1 MKITNIYKKTAA
13 LIFLMVAALWPV
25 AEAWGQVT
33 GDKYR
38 IKLNP
43 DVANIKARTE
53 DNQPAG
59 DYENEGKTYYI
70 NAAFDGDINT
80 WWMSSQSG
88 KNINIYIPFTSIQ
101 TIQSLHF
108 LRAGRE
114 SRREKIVEVYKLPSA
129 GTINWDDPI
138 NANWELV
145 ATFDN
150 TANLNSR
157 DYDYY
162 LKNPIE
168 TQYLRLRLVNQGD
181 TEPLVVN
188 EITIYDSSNK
198 YSSQRINHKPAKWHN
213 LREGGNTNESTGDTF
228 SEKEEMFDLKDNPL
242 IVASNLDPIQATHT
256 MIDTIYMHKGTSITL
271 TLPDYLNSNF
281 SIKSYQR
288 WYSFRTGKTFETRY
302 HEDNPE
308 KVWDLL
314 TPTDLGDD
322 VYRLENGYVENPLKA
337 GNPAYKMDFYFPT
350 DDQFKEWFNIDEEIP
365 GIDNNWYVVACDVS
379 TYKDYTS
386 DETKLEEPTLSHRIL
401 YYICAVENENN
412 WYPKALKNQQSSS
425 SDTYLEEYEITMP
438 ATRIPNHTNE
448 LVALSKDARSYVL
461 PDGTV
466 NSGSLTVTIEEN
478 TNTAGISLTSSAT
491 STTASNSVNLTG
503 SNRCIFFRYPSDG
516 GNNDGTYSVTQ
527 PDDGS
532 IPTATILVKSGNYRI
547 ARYKL
552 KFVEESRLLSQS
564 MVNEIDNPTGQTDNA
579 SWRKLTYRTPDAL
592 ANSDMYELLTEL
604 NFDYNNNF
612 TGLDQY
618 RPAEYYPFPM
628 AWSYSSYGFYD
639 GSKATYHAGNQNC
652 AQWGYYSIT
661 SNYVE
666 CQDGGWGKSFAEP
679 VPLKNSEGNESTYHL
694 YVDASDRAGVIAR
707 LPFRENLCP
716 GSELFVSAWVKNAR
730 ENNNTD
736 NAAILF
742 TIWGIEES
750 GNRVPLYRY
759 QTGQIPSTY
768 IPETVVLSGFASGKN
783 EWMHVYFSFIDDSEI
798 DFDSYEVQLDNN
810 SASTQGGDMY
820 VDDIRVYMARPRASI
835 KQKRIECDKRT
846 MVNFRINWDQLYSRL
861 GGDFVDD
868 EIDGIDFC
876 MLDTLKYREVIPYAE
891 RASATQDEIKEAI
904 QASAV
909 WIGNNTEDASN
920 YYNQQYGT
928 LYYKWNFNANTPYDD
943 SDGDCLAADN
953 NIAGEGETAKYA
965 FYRLTE
971 NDENYLA
978 VDIQAELVPTRTYW
992 LLIQDHGGTV
1002 LTQENFAS
1010 CFGNPDDNCAMRSKL
1025 SVEGQ
1030 NLVKING
1037 EVVTDENLQNYCIGQ
1052 SFEFSVD
1059 MRAFDDSGDEVEE
1072 DASNIYF
1079 DWFFGSK
1086 EEFEEKQANYGNVSL
1101 EEALDAFRYYY
1112 HDKGDLTGVT
1122 EQGDLT
1128 ETHISLIQ
1136 HYLEQNP
1143 DGEGLNSQLVLYRKT
1158 LEIRLLEDGLKLAV
1172 IPINPEPD
1180 DEQIFCFNPSF
1191 LELGANG
1198 KAPQVQPGFEYVD
1211 YQDAN
1216 GVTNDAYNPA
1226 MRIGLKQIK
1235 ASESENN
1242 TITVN
1247 LRNAKFAYGDSDT
1260 NKPANYK
1267 PEHLGLMD
1275 EDGDDNATSKGYIY
1289 LVGSDDPA
1297 YADLFGED
1305 MHQYVIGTVES
1316 LYAKPSPDTPD
1327 DNKMTIKF
1335 NLTDPMEA
1343 GGSDAFDPKEGY
1355 SYTMHIHVEEKTNG
1369 GTSITSSCYGNMNLV
1384 MKVVPEYLEWSG
1396 TKTSDNWH
1404 DDALWKRIPSD
1415 RINKAKE
1422 ESSDYFTDG
1431 SNKTEKAYVPM
1442 LFTKVIMPKD
1452 SKVELYKAGFEG
1464 DFTKN
1469 MEWKTERP
1477 GHINPPAI
1485 VNIEDGQPI
1494 YYDMMVYSRK
1504 GDNTDMATKPFRV
1517 SLLDEIH
1524 FEPGAEMMHAEYLLY
1539 NKAWVDYQLDKGRWY
1554 TLASPLKAVV
1564 AGDFYTDSDDGKEK
1578 QEYFTDITFIGN
1590 DLYNDN
1596 LLNNRFKPSV
1606 YQRMWKGEST
1616 EVPLYTTNA
1625 TTKKN
1630 VAISG
1635 NWSALT
1641 NDVAEKYEPGTGF
1654 SLKVQD
1660 VTGNNATFRL
1670 PKADKE
1676 YYYYSP
1682 DGTDPDED
1690 DKVDNISKDNAHR
1703 LQSDEIYK
1711 RDANSTVG
1719 SIDVKGFKV
1728 SLDESADGKY
1738 YLVGNPFMAHLDMAK
1753 FFDET
1758 NGNGSVLEKKYWLV
1772 TNGNQT
1778 AAVGTGDGSWVTVDG
1793 SSTPKVAPLQSFFV
1807 QKKTGVSN
1815 NDIIFTQD
1823 MQVLG
1828 DGGTNDGLR
1837 SANALT
1843 ITATTTDGRTSRAA
1857 VAYDMAAS
1865 ADYEASEDA
1874 ELFLD
1879 SNLGDVPMVYTV
1891 AGTMATSINRTSELY
1906 NIPLGVYGNKQEMV
1920 TLSFGGLNQFSSA
1933 TLYDAQEQT
1942 ETPLHEGKTVSVPA
1956 GTSGR
1961 YFLRAGTPTGNEVIA
1976 RNAFLVYSVGGGKV
1990 MVTSSNTPLKDI
2002 RVYTMGG
2009 AQVRSIQ
2016 ASGMQQEIYLNRGI
2030 YLITVSDQDGLQETR
2045 KVLVR

>member
-1 MKITNIYKKTAA
+1 MYKKTAA
-13 LIFLMVAALWPV
+13 LFFLMVAVLWPV
-25 AEAWGQVT
+25 ADAWGQVT
-33 GDKYR
+33 GDKYER
-38 IKLNP
+38 VKKYYATVDDGSTDKLQN
-43 DVANIKARTE
+43 V
-53 DNQPAG
+53 
-59 DYENEGKTYYI
+59 
-70 NAAFDGDINT
+70 FDGDEPDT
-80 WWMSSQSG
+80 WWNAV
-88 KNINIYIPFTSIQ
+88 K
-101 TIQSLHF
+101 
-108 LRAGRE
+108 
-114 SRREKIVEVYKLPSA
+114 A
-129 GTINWDDPI
+129 GTREIIVDFNEEKELAIIKYHGGGNGQEMALRPLQVKVYFSLDGSSWDDVY
-138 NANWELV
+138 N
-145 ATFDN
+145 F
-150 TANLNSR
+150 
-157 DYDYY
+157 
-162 LKNPIE
+162 
-168 TQYLRLRLVNQGD
+168 
-181 TEPLVVN
+181 N
-188 EITIYDSSNK
+188 EIDRKVMNQTLSIPVERRKKARYFKLVLVPGKKNDGSDESLALNEMWFYDSDNK
-198 YSSQRINHKPAKWHN
+198 EIKIKEPENYPIGTIKHKPAKWYDIRDN
-213 LREGGNTNESTGDTF
+213 IGMSQAAKDMDTF
-228 SEKEEMFDLKDNPL
+228 DDDEKMFSPEDNPFIANYPEKE
-242 IVASNLDPIQATHT
+242 IQAAHT
-256 MIDTIYMHKGTSITL
+256 YIDTIYMHKGTSITL

-302 HEDNPE
+302 HDNDQA

-314 TPTDLGDD
+314 TPPTDLGDD
-322 VYRLENGYVENPLKA
+322 VYRLKNGYVGNPLKA

-350 DDQFKEWFNIDEEIP
+350 DGQFKEWFETDIEGNTP
-365 GIDNNWYVVACDVS
+365 GRDNNWYVVACDVS
-379 TYKDYTS
+379 TYKDFS
-386 DETKLEEPTLSHRIL
+386 ESNEGELVEPTLSHRIL

-425 SDTYLEEYEITMP
+425 SSSSSDTYLEEYEITMP
-438 ATRIPNHTNE
+438 ATRIPNRTNE

-461 PDGTV
+461 PDGTK
-466 NSGSLTVTIEEN
+466 NSGSLTVTIEE
-478 TNTAGISLTSSAT
+478 NTAGISLTSSAT
-491 STTASNSVNLTG
+491 STEIKNFVNLTG
-503 SNRCIFFRYPSDG
+503 SNRCIFFLYPTQ
-516 GNNDGTYSVTQ
+516 NADGTYSVTQ
-527 PDDGS
+527 PTDGS
-532 IPTATILVKSGNYRI
+532 IPTATILVKSGKYRI

-564 MVNEIDNPTGQTDNA
+564 MVKEIDNPTGQTDNA
-579 SWRKLTYRTPDAL
+579 SWRKLTYRTPKAL
-592 ANSDMYELLTEL
+592 AESDMYELLTEL

-612 TGLDQY
+612 TELDQY
-618 RPAEYYPFPM
+618 RPDEYYPFPM

-652 AQWGYYSIT
+652 AQWGYYAIT

-730 ENNNTD
+730 ENDNTD

-768 IPETVVLSGFASGKN
+768 IPENVGLPGFDLDNN
-783 EWMHVYFSFIDDSEI
+783 EWMQVYFSFIDDSEI

-891 RASATQDEIKEAI
+891 RASATQDEIKAAI

-928 LYYKWNFNANTPYDD
+928 LYYKWDFDGNDEYDD
-943 SDGDCLAADN
+943 SQGDCLAANN
-953 NIAGEGETAKYA
+953 NIGTPDSPKYA

-1059 MRAFDDSGDEVEE
+1059 MRAFDDSGDEVEA
-1072 DASNIYF
+1072 DASDIYF
-1079 DWFFGSK
+1079 DWFFGDQ
-1086 EEFEEKQANYGNVSL
+1086 ETFEGYYTISEGQLTESTAETDGAVSL
-1101 EEALDAFRYYY
+1101 KEALKAFRDVYK
-1112 HDKGDLTGVT
+1112 DKADLTDV
-1122 EQGDLT
+1122 EAQESLT
-1128 ETHISLIQ
+1128 DNHIALINYYLTHFP
-1136 HYLEQNP
+1136 E
-1143 DGEGLNSQLVLYRKT
+1143 GEGLNHQLVLYKQT
-1158 LEIRLLEDGLKLAV
+1158 LEIRLLEKGLELV
-1172 IPINPEPD
+1172 VLPINPETT
-1180 DEQIFCFNPSF
+1180 ESAKFCFSPSF
-1191 LELGANG
+1191 LELLANG

-1211 YQDAN
+1211 YKDAN

-1235 ASESENN
+1235 ASETNA
-1242 TITVN
+1242 ITVN
-1247 LRNAKFAYGDSDT
+1247 LRNAKFAYGDNDQ
-1260 NKPANYK
+1260 NKPDSYS
-1267 PEHLGLMD
+1267 PYHLGLMD
-1275 EDGDDNATSKGYIY
+1275 EDGNGYGYIY

-1297 YADLFGED
+1297 YADLFGGD

-1316 LYAKPSPDTPD
+1316 LYANPSFTTPD
-1327 DNKMTIKF
+1327 DNQMKIKF
-1335 NLTDPMEA
+1335 NLTTSM
-1343 GGSDAFDPKEGY
+1343 GTGVNAFDPKEGY
-1355 SYTMHIHVEEKTNG
+1355 SYTMHIHVEEKTSG

-1384 MKVVPEYLEWSG
+1384 MKVVPEYLVWAG
-1396 TKTSDNWH
+1396 TETSDNWH
-1404 DDALWKRIPSD
+1404 DDELWKRIPST
-1415 RINKAKE
+1415 RINKAID
-1422 ESSDYFTDG
+1422 ESSDYFTNG
-1431 SNKTEKAYVPM
+1431 SNTTEKAYVPM
-1442 LFTKVIMPKD
+1442 LFSKVIMPKD

-1464 DFTKN
+1464 DFSTSKN
-1469 MEWKTERP
+1469 MKWKTERP
-1477 GHINPPAI
+1477 NHIDPPAI

-1494 YYDMMVYSRK
+1494 YYDMMVYSAN

-1517 SLLDEIH
+1517 NLCNEIH
-1524 FEPGAEMMHAEYLLY
+1524 FEPGAEMMHAELLTY
-1539 NKAWVDYQLDKGRWY
+1539 EKAWVDYQLAGDRWY
-1554 TLASPLKAVV
+1554 VLSSPLKDVV
-1564 AGDFYTDSDDGKEK
+1564 SGDFYTDQSGMEE
-1578 QEYFTDITFIGN
+1578 QEYFTDIIWSTTN
-1590 DLYNDN
+1590 S
-1596 LLNNRFKPSV
+1596 RTAPSV
-1606 YQRMWKGEST
+1606 YQRGWKDA
-1616 EVPLYTTNA
+1616 NA
-1625 TTKKN
+1625 TMVGVGTNGKEER
-1630 VAISG
+1630 AIAG
-1635 NWSALT
+1635 NWSAVY
-1641 NDVAEKYEPGTGF
+1641 NKADEGYDAGTGF
-1654 SLKVQD
+1654 SLKVLD
-1660 VTGNNATFRL
+1660 LPSSNTTGAIFRL
-1670 PKADKE
+1670 PKADE
-1676 YYYYSP
+1676 SYTYSG
-1682 DGTDPDED
+1682 GTTTAPETITRTDVNKLHVTDLREGT
-1690 DKVDNISKDNAHR
+1690 VTSISVPLK
-1703 LQSDEIYK
+1703 
-1711 RDANSTVG
+1711 ANG
-1719 SIDVKGFKV
+1719 NNP
-1728 SLDESADGKY
+1728 Y
-1738 YLVGNPFMAHLDMAK
+1738 YLVGNPFMAHLDMSAFIK
-1753 FFDET
+1753 
-1758 NGNGSVLEKKYWLV
+1758 GNEGVIEPKYWAV
-1772 TNGNQT
+1772 ADGVQNIAVVNPNDDSWITVNENST
-1778 AAVGTGDGSWVTVDG
+1778 A
-1793 SSTPKVAPLQSFFV
+1793 KVAPLQSFFV

-1815 NDIIFTQD
+1815 NDITFTQD
-1823 MQVLG
+1823 MQAL
-1828 DGGTNDGLR
+1828 GGTGDGLR

-1843 ITATTTDGRTSRAA
+1843 ITATTSDGRTSRAA

-2030 YLITVSDQDGLQETR
+2030 YLITVSDQDGLQETK

>member
-1 MKITNIYKKTAA
+1 MYKKTAA
-13 LIFLMVAALWPV
+13 LFFLMAAILAPLQ
-25 AEAWGQVT
+25 EAWGQVK
-33 GDKYR
+33 GDKYER
-38 IKLNP
+38 VK
-43 DVANIKARTE
+43 K
-53 DNQPAG
+53 
-59 DYENEGKTYYI
+59 YY
-70 NAAFDGDINT
+70 ATVDDGSTDRLQRVFDGDEPGT
-80 WWMSSQSG
+80 WWNAV
-88 KNINIYIPFTSIQ
+88 K
-101 TIQSLHF
+101 
-108 LRAGRE
+108 
-114 SRREKIVEVYKLPSA
+114 A
-129 GTINWDDPI
+129 GTREIIVDFNEEKELAIIKYHGGGNGQEMALRPLQVKVYFSLDGSSWDDVY
-138 NANWELV
+138 N
-145 ATFDN
+145 F
-150 TANLNSR
+150 
-157 DYDYY
+157 
-162 LKNPIE
+162 
-168 TQYLRLRLVNQGD
+168 
-181 TEPLVVN
+181 N
-188 EITIYDSSNK
+188 EIDRKVMNQTLSIPVKSRKKARYFKLVLVPGKKNDGSDESLALNEMWFYDSNNNEIK
-198 YSSQRINHKPAKWHN
+198 IKKPENYPIGTIKHKPAKWHD
-213 LREGGNTNESTGDTF
+213 LRGSYANASTGDTF

-314 TPTDLGDD
+314 TPTDLDDD
-322 VYRLENGYVENPLKA
+322 VYRLKNGYVGNPLKA

-350 DDQFKEWFNIDEEIP
+350 DEEFRLWFNTSIDGNTP
-365 GIDNNWYVVACDVS
+365 GRDNNWYVVACDVS

-412 WYPKALKNQQSSS
+412 WYPKALKNQYSSSSS

-438 ATRIPNHTNE
+438 ATRIPNRTNE

-461 PDGTV
+461 PDGTE
-466 NSGSLTVTIEEN
+466 NSGSLTVTIEE
-478 TNTAGISLTSSAT
+478 NTAGISLTSSAT
-491 STTASNSVNLTG
+491 STTGSDFVNLTG
-503 SNRCIFFRYPSDG
+503 SNRCIFFLYPSDG
-516 GNNDGTYSVTQ
+516 GNTDGTYSVTQ

-532 IPTATILVKSGNYRI
+532 IPTATILVKSDDYRI

-564 MVNEIDNPTGQTDNA
+564 MVKEIDNPTGQTDNA
-579 SWRKLTYRTPDAL
+579 SWRKLTYRTPKAL
-592 ANSDMYELLTEL
+592 AESDMYELLTEL

-612 TGLDQY
+612 TELDQY
-618 RPAEYYPFPM
+618 RPDEYYPFPM

-652 AQWGYYSIT
+652 AQWGYYAIT
-661 SNYVE
+661 SDYVE

-768 IPETVVLSGFASGKN
+768 IPENVVLSGFASDKN
-783 EWMHVYFSFIDDSEI
+783 EWMQVYFSFIDDSEI

-891 RASATQDEIKEAI
+891 RASATQDEIKAAI

-928 LYYKWNFNANTPYDD
+928 LYYKWDFDGNDEYDD
-943 SDGDCLAADN
+943 SQGDCLAANN
-953 NIAGEGETAKYA
+953 NIGTPDSPKYA

-1059 MRAFDDSGDEVEE
+1059 MRAFDDSGDEVEA
-1072 DASNIYF
+1072 DASDIYF
-1079 DWFFGSK
+1079 DWFFGDQ
-1086 EEFEEKQANYGNVSL
+1086 ETFEGYYTISEGQLTESTAETDGAVSL
-1101 EEALDAFRYYY
+1101 KEALKAFRDVYK
-1112 HDKGDLTGVT
+1112 DKADLTDVVADGN
-1122 EQGDLT
+1122 LT
-1128 ETHISLIQ
+1128 ENHIKLIQ
-1136 HYLEQNP
+1136 HYLNQKP
-1143 DGEGLNSQLVLYRKT
+1143 DEEGLNHQLVLHKQT
-1158 LEIRLLEDGLKLAV
+1158 LEIRLLEQGLELV
-1172 IPINPEPD
+1172 VLPINPETT
-1180 DEQIFCFNPSF
+1180 ESAKFCFSPSF
-1191 LELGANG
+1191 LELLANG

-1211 YQDAN
+1211 YKDAN

-1235 ASESENN
+1235 ASGTNA
-1242 TITVN
+1242 IMVN
-1247 LRNAKFAYGDSDT
+1247 LRNAKFAYGDGDT
-1260 NKPANYK
+1260 NEPSDYN

-1275 EDGDDNATSKGYIY
+1275 EDGNGYGYIY

-1297 YADLFGED
+1297 YADLFGGD

-1327 DNKMTIKF
+1327 DNMMTIKF

-1384 MKVVPEYLEWSG
+1384 MKVVPEYLVWAG
-1396 TKTSDNWH
+1396 TETSDNWH
-1404 DDALWKRIPSD
+1404 DDKLWKRIPSD
-1415 RINKAKE
+1415 RINKVIDD
-1422 ESSDYFTDG
+1422 ESSDYFTNG
-1431 SNKTEKAYVPM
+1431 SNTTEKAYVPM

-1464 DFTKN
+1464 DFSIPKN

-1564 AGDFYTDSDDGKEK
+1564 AGDFYTDKSGTEGS
-1578 QEYFTDITFIGN
+1578 EYFKDITFN
-1590 DLYNDN
+1590 TTDN
-1596 LLNNRFKPSV
+1596 SRFSPSV
-1606 YQRMWKGEST
+1606 YQRGWKGS
-1616 EVPLYTTNA
+1616 A
-1625 TTKKN
+1625 TLQTLNSGTKD

-1635 NWSALT
+1635 NWSALY
-1641 NDVAEKYEPGTGF
+1641 NDVAEAYTPGTGF

-1660 VTGNNATFRL
+1660 VTGNATFRL
-1670 PKADKE
+1670 PKADLS
-1676 YYYYSP
+1676 YTYYSY
-1682 DGTDPDED
+1682 DGQTSGNFTDVSRLEGGEN
-1690 DKVDNISKDNAHR
+1690 VSGR
-1703 LQSDEIYK
+1703 LQSDQLFI
-1711 RDANSTVG
+1711 RNTDLTDAE
-1719 SIDVKGFKV
+1719 KGTDITITL
-1728 SLDESADGKY
+1728 SETAHGGY
-1738 YLVGNPFMAHLDMAK
+1738 YLVGNPFMAHLNMSA
-1753 FFDET
+1753 FFDED
-1758 NGNGSVLEKKYWLV
+1758 NGNGKVLQKKYWV
-1772 TNGNQT
+1772 VDNNSQT
-1778 AAVGTGDGSWVTVDG
+1778 VAVGTEEDLTTTNPTGDVT
-1793 SSTPKVAPLQSFFV
+1793 VAPLQSFFV
-1807 QKKTGVSN
+1807 QKANNETGEITVK
-1815 NDIIFTQD
+1815 FTQD

-1865 ADYEASEDA
+1865 ADYEVSEDA

-1942 ETPLHEGKTVSVPA
+1942 ETPLREGKTVSVPA

-1990 MVTSSNTPLKDI
+1990 MVISSNTPLKDI

>member
-1 MKITNIYKKTAA
+1 MKITNIYKTTAA
-13 LIFLMVAALWPV
+13 LIFLMVAALWPA

-33 GDKYR
+33 GDKYER
-38 IKLNP
+38 VKKYYATVDDGSTDKLQK
-43 DVANIKARTE
+43 V
-53 DNQPAG
+53 
-59 DYENEGKTYYI
+59 
-70 NAAFDGDINT
+70 FDGDEPGT
-80 WWMSSQSG
+80 WWNAVKAGTREIIVDFNEEKELAIIKYHGGGNGQEMALRPLQVKVYFSLDGSSWDDVYNFNEIDRKMMNQTLS
-88 KNINIYIPFTSIQ
+88 IPV
-101 TIQSLHF
+101 
-108 LRAGRE
+108 E
-114 SRREKIVEVYKLPSA
+114 SRKKARYFKLVLVPGKKNDGSDESLALNEMWFYGSDNNEIKIKEPENYPI
-129 GTINWDDPI
+129 GTI
-138 NANWELV
+138 
-145 ATFDN
+145 
-150 TANLNSR
+150 
-157 DYDYY
+157 
-162 LKNPIE
+162 K
-168 TQYLRLRLVNQGD
+168 
-181 TEPLVVN
+181 
-188 EITIYDSSNK
+188 
-198 YSSQRINHKPAKWHN
+198 HKPAKWHD
-213 LREGGNTNESTGDTF
+213 LRGSYSNESTGDTF
-228 SEKEEMFDLKDNPL
+228 SEKEKMFDLKDNPL

-288 WYSFRTGKTFETRY
+288 WYSFRTDKTFETRY
-302 HEDNPE
+302 HESDPA

-322 VYRLENGYVENPLKA
+322 VYRLKNGYVGNPLKA

-350 DDQFKEWFNIDEEIP
+350 DGQFKEWFETDIEGNTP
-365 GIDNNWYVVACDVS
+365 GRDNNWYVVACDVS
-379 TYKDYTS
+379 TYKDFS
-386 DETKLEEPTLSHRIL
+386 ESNEGELVEPTLSHRIL

-425 SDTYLEEYEITMP
+425 SSSSSDTYLEEYEITMP
-438 ATRIPNHTNE
+438 ATRIPNRTNE

-461 PDGTV
+461 PDETK
-466 NSGSLTVTIEEN
+466 NSGSLTVTIEE
-478 TNTAGISLTSSAT
+478 NTAGISLTSSAT
-491 STTASNSVNLTG
+491 STTGSNSVQLED
-503 SNRCIFFRYPSDG
+503 SNRCIFFLYPSDG
-516 GNNDGTYSVTQ
+516 GNTDDTYSVTQ
-527 PDDGS
+527 PTDGS
-532 IPTATILVKSGNYRI
+532 IPTATILVKSGKYRI

-564 MVNEIDNPTGQTDNA
+564 MVKEIDNPTGQTDNA
-579 SWRKLTYRTPDAL
+579 SWRKLTYRTPKAL
-592 ANSDMYELLTEL
+592 AESDMYELLTEL

-612 TGLDQY
+612 TELDQY
-618 RPAEYYPFPM
+618 RPDEYYPFPM

-652 AQWGYYSIT
+652 AQWGYYAIT
-661 SNYVE
+661 SDYVE

-730 ENNNTD
+730 ENDNTD

-768 IPETVVLSGFASGKN
+768 IPGNVALSGFDSDKN

-861 GGDFVDD
+861 GGDFVTNGI
-868 EIDGIDFC
+868 EGIDFC

-891 RASATQDEIKEAI
+891 RVNATPDKIEEAI
-904 QASAV
+904 KASAV
-909 WIGNNTEDASN
+909 WIGNQTT
-920 YYNQQYGT
+920 YNGQYGT
-928 LYYKWNFNANTPYDD
+928 LYYKWNFADNKEYDD
-943 SDGDCLAADN
+943 SQGDCLAAGN
-953 NIAGEGETAKYA
+953 IIAGEGETAKYA

-971 NDENYLA
+971 DDENYLA

-992 LLIQDHGGTV
+992 LLIHDHAGD
-1002 LTQENFAS
+1002 LTDETFAS
-1010 CFGNPDDNCAMRSKL
+1010 VFGNPDDGCAMRSQL
-1025 SVEGQ
+1025 SIVGQ

-1037 EVVTDENLQNYCIGQ
+1037 EVVTDANLDDYCTGQ
-1052 SFEFSVD
+1052 SFTFSVD
-1059 MRAFDDSGDEVEE
+1059 MRSFTEDGKEVDA
-1072 DASNIYF
+1072 DASTIYF
-1079 DWFFGSK
+1079 DWFFGDK
-1086 EEFEEKQANYGNVSL
+1086 DTFEDYYTIADGVLTPSTEGAEGAVSL
-1101 EEALDAFRYYY
+1101 EGALMYFREFYKDKADLTDVVAKGNLTDNHIALIRYY
-1112 HDKGDLTGVT
+1112 
-1122 EQGDLT
+1122 
-1128 ETHISLIQ
+1128 
-1136 HYLEQNP
+1136 LERYP
-1143 DGEGLNSQLVLYRKT
+1143 EGEGLNHQLVLHRQT
-1158 LEIRLLEDGLKLAV
+1158 LEIRLLEKGLELAV
-1172 IPINPEPD
+1172 VPINPKTTET
-1180 DEQIFCFNPSF
+1180 EMFCFRPSF
-1191 LELGANG
+1191 LELLANG
-1198 KAPQVQPGFEYVD
+1198 KAPSIQPGFEYVD
-1211 YQDAN
+1211 Y
-1216 GVTNDAYNPA
+1216 TNEDYNPA

-1235 ASESENN
+1235 ASVTNP
-1242 TITVN
+1242 ITVN
-1247 LRNAKFAYGDSDT
+1247 LRNANFVNTGST
-1260 NKPANYK
+1260 RLEQLN
-1267 PEHLGLMD
+1267 ED
-1275 EDGDDNATSKGYIY
+1275 ENGHGYIY

-1297 YADLFGED
+1297 YADLFGDD

-1316 LYAKPSPDTPD
+1316 LYAKPSPANLE
-1327 DNKMTIKF
+1327 DNHMKIKF
-1335 NLTDPMEA
+1335 DLNTGM
-1343 GGSDAFDPKEGY
+1343 GTGVDAFAPKEGY
-1355 SYTMHIHVEEKTNG
+1355 SYTMHIHVEEKSTAGASDN
-1369 GTSITSSCYGNMNLV
+1369 SICYGNMNLV
-1384 MKVVPEYLEWSG
+1384 MKVVPEYLEWAG
-1396 TKTSDNWH
+1396 TETSDNWH

-1415 RINKAKE
+1415 RINKAIDE
-1422 ESSDYFTDG
+1422 SSSDYFTNG
-1431 SNKTEKAYVPM
+1431 SNTTEKAYVPM

-1464 DFTKN
+1464 DFSV
-1469 MEWKTERP
+1469 WKGMTWDTERP
-1477 GHINPPAI
+1477 DHINPPAI

-1494 YYDMMVYSRK
+1494 YYDMMVYSAN
-1504 GDNTDMATKPFRV
+1504 GANTDMVTKPFRV
-1517 SLLDEIH
+1517 NLCDEIH
-1524 FEPGAEMMHAEYLLY
+1524 FEPGAEMMHAELLTY
-1539 NKAWVDYQLDKGRWY
+1539 KKAWVDYQLEKGRWY
-1554 TLASPLKAVV
+1554 ALSSPLKDVV
-1564 AGDFYTDSDDGKEK
+1564 SGDFYTDPSGTEK
-1578 QEYFTDITFIGN
+1578 QEYFTPINWSDK
-1590 DLYNDN
+1590 DN
-1596 LLNNRFKPSV
+1596 SRTAPSV
-1606 YQRMWKGEST
+1606 YQRGWKNA
-1616 EVPLYTTNA
+1616 NA
-1625 TTKKN
+1625 TMVGVSNGTEER
-1630 VAISG
+1630 AIAG
-1635 NWSALT
+1635 NWSAVY
-1641 NDVAEKYEPGTGF
+1641 NKADEGYDAGTGF
-1654 SLKVQD
+1654 SLKVLD
-1660 VTGNNATFRL
+1660 LPADTTGAIFRL
-1670 PKADKE
+1670 PKADESYTYSGGTTTAPGTKE
-1676 YYYYSP
+1676 I
-1682 DGTDPDED
+1682 T
-1690 DKVDNISKDNAHR
+1690 R
-1703 LQSDEIYK
+1703 T
-1711 RDANSTVG
+1711 DANKLHVTDLSEETLTPISVPLKANG
-1719 SIDVKGFKV
+1719 NNP
-1728 SLDESADGKY
+1728 Y
-1738 YLVGNPFMAHLDMAK
+1738 YLVGNPFMAHLDMNA
-1753 FFDET
+1753 FFKGNTNLSRTYWVVNDDNQEVGVGGT
-1758 NGNGSVLEKKYWLV
+1758 NGLV
-1772 TNGNQT
+1772 T
-1778 AAVGTGDGSWVTVDG
+1778 TGDG
-1793 SSTPKVAPLQSFFV
+1793 KIAPLSSFFV
-1807 QKKTGVSN
+1807 TKKDNSTTN
-1815 NDIIFTQD
+1815 NEVVFTAD

-1828 DGGTNDGLR
+1828 EVSSTSTNT
-1837 SANALT
+1837 NALT

-1906 NIPLGVYGNKQEMV
+1906 NIPLGVYGDKQEMV

>member
-1 MKITNIYKKTAA
+1 MKITNIYKTTAA
-13 LIFLMVAALWPV
+13 LIFLMVAALWPA

-33 GDKYR
+33 GDKYER
-38 IKLNP
+38 VKKYYATVDDGSTDKLQN
-43 DVANIKARTE
+43 V
-53 DNQPAG
+53 
-59 DYENEGKTYYI
+59 
-70 NAAFDGDINT
+70 FDGDEPDT
-80 WWMSSQSG
+80 WWNAVKAGTREIIVDFNEEKELAIIKYHGGGNGQEMALRPLQVKVYFSLDGSSWDDVYNFNEIDRKVMNQTLS
-88 KNINIYIPFTSIQ
+88 IPV
-101 TIQSLHF
+101 
-108 LRAGRE
+108 E
-114 SRREKIVEVYKLPSA
+114 SRKKARYFKLVLVPGKKNDGSDESLALNEMWFYDSDNKEIKIKEPENYPI
-129 GTINWDDPI
+129 GTI
-138 NANWELV
+138 
-145 ATFDN
+145 
-150 TANLNSR
+150 
-157 DYDYY
+157 
-162 LKNPIE
+162 K
-168 TQYLRLRLVNQGD
+168 
-181 TEPLVVN
+181 
-188 EITIYDSSNK
+188 
-198 YSSQRINHKPAKWHN
+198 HKPAKWYDIRDN
-213 LREGGNTNESTGDTF
+213 IGMSQAAKDMDTF
-228 SEKEEMFDLKDNPL
+228 DDDEKMFSPEDNPFIANYPEKE
-242 IVASNLDPIQATHT
+242 IQAAHT
-256 MIDTIYMHKGTSITL
+256 YIDTIYMHKGTSITL

-302 HEDNPE
+302 HKSDPA

-322 VYRLENGYVENPLKA
+322 VYRLKNGYVGNPLKA

-350 DDQFKEWFNIDEEIP
+350 DEEFGLWFNTSIDGNTP
-365 GIDNNWYVVACDVS
+365 GRDNNWYVVVCDVS

-438 ATRIPNHTNE
+438 ATRIPNRTNE

-461 PDGTV
+461 PDGTK

-478 TNTAGISLTSSAT
+478 TNTAGIFLTSSAT
-491 STTASNSVNLTG
+491 STTGSNFVNLTG
-503 SNRCIFFRYPSDG
+503 SNRCIFFRYPSNG
-516 GNNDGTYSVTQ
+516 GNTDGTYSVTQ
-527 PDDGS
+527 PTDGS

-564 MVNEIDNPTGQTDNA
+564 MVNEIDNLTGSVDDA
-579 SWRKLTYRTPDAL
+579 SWHKLTYRTPKAL
-592 ANSDMYELLTEL
+592 AESDMYELLTEL

-612 TGLDQY
+612 TGLDQNQY
-618 RPAEYYPFPM
+618 RPKEYYPFPM

-652 AQWGYYSIT
+652 AQWGYYAIT

-666 CQDGGWGKSFAEP
+666 CENGGWGKNFAKP
-679 VPLKNSEGNESTYHL
+679 ASLTNSEGNESTYHL

-707 LPFRENLCP
+707 LPFHENLCP

-730 ENNNTD
+730 ENNDTD

-742 TIWGIEES
+742 TIWGIKS
-750 GNRVPLYRY
+750 GNRIPLYRY

-768 IPETVVLSGFASGKN
+768 IPGNVALSGFDSDKN

-861 GGDFVDD
+861 GGDFVTNGI
-868 EIDGIDFC
+868 EGIDFC

-891 RASATQDEIKEAI
+891 RVNATPDKIEEAI
-904 QASAV
+904 KASAV
-909 WIGNNTEDASN
+909 WIGNQTT
-920 YYNQQYGT
+920 YNGQYGT
-928 LYYKWNFNANTPYDD
+928 LYYKWNFAYNKEYDD
-943 SDGDCLAADN
+943 SQGDCLAADN
-953 NIAGEGETAKYA
+953 IIAGEGETAKYA

-971 NDENYLA
+971 DDENYLA

-992 LLIQDHGGTV
+992 LLIQDHEGTV

-1010 CFGNPDDNCAMRSKL
+1010 CFRNPDDNCAMRSKL

-1079 DWFFGSK
+1079 DWFFGDQ
-1086 EEFEEKQANYGNVSL
+1086 ETFEGYYIISEGQLTESTAETDGAVSL
-1101 EEALDAFRYYY
+1101 KDALSAFRDVYK
-1112 HDKGDLTGVT
+1112 DKADLTDV
-1122 EQGDLT
+1122 EAQESLT
-1128 ETHISLIQ
+1128 DNHIALINYYLTHFP
-1136 HYLEQNP
+1136 EW
-1143 DGEGLNSQLVLYRKT
+1143 EGLNHQLVLYKQT
-1158 LEIRLLEDGLKLAV
+1158 LEIRLLEKGLELV
-1172 IPINPEPD
+1172 VLPINPETT
-1180 DEQIFCFNPSF
+1180 ESAKFCFSPSF
-1191 LELGANG
+1191 LELLANG

-1211 YQDAN
+1211 YKDAN

-1235 ASESENN
+1235 ASETNA
-1242 TITVN
+1242 ITVN
-1247 LRNAKFAYGDSDT
+1247 LRNAKFAYGDNDQ
-1260 NKPANYK
+1260 NKPDSYS
-1267 PEHLGLMD
+1267 PYHLGLMD
-1275 EDGDDNATSKGYIY
+1275 EDGNGYGYIY

-1297 YADLFGED
+1297 YADLFGGD

-1316 LYAKPSPDTPD
+1316 LYANPSFTTPD
-1327 DNKMTIKF
+1327 DNQMKIKF
-1335 NLTDPMEA
+1335 NLTTSM
-1343 GGSDAFDPKEGY
+1343 GTGVNAFDPKEGY
-1355 SYTMHIHVEEKTNG
+1355 SYTMHIHVEEKTSG

-1384 MKVVPEYLEWSG
+1384 MKVVPEYLEWAG
-1396 TKTSDNWH
+1396 TEISDNWH

-1415 RINKAKE
+1415 RINKAIDE
-1422 ESSDYFTDG
+1422 SSSDYFTNG
-1431 SNKTEKAYVPM
+1431 SNTTEKAYVPM

-1464 DFTKN
+1464 DFSV
-1469 MEWKTERP
+1469 WKGMTWDTERP
-1477 GHINPPAI
+1477 DHINPPAI

-1494 YYDMMVYSRK
+1494 YYDMMVYSAN
-1504 GDNTDMATKPFRV
+1504 GANTDMVTKPFRV
-1517 SLLDEIH
+1517 NLCDEIH
-1524 FEPGAEMMHAEYLLY
+1524 FESGAEMMHAELLDY
-1539 NKAWVDYQLDKGRWY
+1539 KKAWVDYQLAGDRWY
-1554 TLASPLKAVV
+1554 ALSSPLKGVV
-1564 AGDFYTDSDDGKEK
+1564 SGDFYTDQSGMEE
-1578 QEYFTDITFIGN
+1578 QEYFTDIIWS
-1590 DLYNDN
+1590 DDN
-1596 LLNNRFKPSV
+1596 SRTNPSV
-1606 YQRMWKGEST
+1606 YQRGWKDANA
-1616 EVPLYTTNA
+1616 NA
-1625 TTKKN
+1625 TMVGVGSGDTGER
-1630 VAISG
+1630 AIAG
-1635 NWSALT
+1635 NWSAVY
-1641 NDVAEKYEPGTGF
+1641 NKADEGYDAGTGF
-1654 SLKVQD
+1654 SLKVLD
-1660 VTGNNATFRL
+1660 LPEGINNATFRL
-1670 PKADKE
+1670 PKADTK
-1676 YYYYSP
+1676 YTYSG
-1682 DGTDPDED
+1682 GTTTAQETNP
-1690 DKVDNISKDNAHR
+1690 ITRTNANKLHVTD
-1703 LQSDEIYK
+1703 LNSENTSPITVTLE
-1711 RDANSTVG
+1711 ANG
-1719 SIDVKGFKV
+1719 NNP
-1728 SLDESADGKY
+1728 Y
-1738 YLVGNPFMAHLDMAK
+1738 YLVGNPFMAHLDMEA
-1753 FFDET
+1753 FFT
-1758 NGNGSVLEKKYWLV
+1758 GNSNLERKYWV
-1772 TNGNQT
+1772 VKGDNQEVGVGGDNGLIT
-1778 AAVGTGDGSWVTVDG
+1778 TGNR
-1793 SSTPKVAPLQSFFV
+1793 KIAPLSSFFV
-1807 QKKTGVSN
+1807 TKNGSSAT
-1815 NDIIFTQD
+1815 NDKVVFTAD

-1828 DGGTNDGLR
+1828 EVGSTSINT
-1837 SANALT
+1837 NALT
-1843 ITATTTDGRTSRAA
+1843 ITATTSDGRTSRAA

-1865 ADYEASEDA
+1865 ADYEVSEDA

-1942 ETPLHEGKTVSVPA
+1942 ETPLREGKTVSVPA

-1990 MVTSSNTPLKDI
+1990 MVTSSNTLLKDI

>member
-1 MKITNIYKKTAA
+1 MKITNIYKKTATLA
-13 LIFLMVAALWPV
+13 LMVAALWPA

-33 GDKYR
+33 GDRYKTSVTVVKKYYAA
-38 IKLNP
+38 IEDDN
-43 DVANIKARTE
+43 NTE
-53 DNQPAG
+53 LQ
-59 DYENEGKTYYI
+59 K
-70 NAAFDGDINT
+70 AFDGDKET
-80 WWMSSQSG
+80 WWDAASAGPKTITIELETYQRLARVNYYGGGNETNVDLRPSEVQVYCSSNGYEWNPVQTFS
-88 KNINIYIPFTSIQ
+88 NIDRTVRDRTL
-101 TIQSLHF
+101 TITENN
-108 LRAGRE
+108 RE
-114 SRREKIVEVYKLPSA
+114 SAKFY
-129 GTINWDDPI
+129 
-138 NANWELV
+138 
-145 ATFDN
+145 
-150 TANLNSR
+150 
-157 DYDYY
+157 
-162 LKNPIE
+162 
-168 TQYLRLRLVNQGD
+168 RLV
-181 TEPLVVN
+181 LVPGLKDDGSDQTLAMN
-188 EITIYDSSNK
+188 EITL
-198 YSSQRINHKPAKWHN
+198 YSEDGGEIDVPSPDVSTTYVGDKTIKHKPAKWYN
-213 LREGGNTNESTGDTF
+213 IRENIEMSQAAKDMDTF
-228 SEKEEMFDLKDNPL
+228 DDNKKMFSPEDNPFIANYPEKE
-242 IVASNLDPIQATHT
+242 IQAAHT
-256 MIDTIYMHKGTSITL
+256 YIDTIYMHKGTSITL

-302 HEDNPE
+302 HEDKPE

-314 TPTDLGDD
+314 TPTDLDDD
-322 VYRLENGYVENPLKA
+322 VYRLKNGYVGNPLKA

-350 DDQFKEWFNIDEEIP
+350 DEEFGPWFNTSIDGNTP
-365 GIDNNWYVVACDVS
+365 GGDNNWYVVACDVS

-438 ATRIPNHTNE
+438 ATRIPNRTNE

-461 PDGTV
+461 PDETK

-503 SNRCIFFRYPSDG
+503 SNRCIFFLYPTKNGDE
-516 GNNDGTYSVTQ
+516 TFSVKQ

-532 IPTATILVKSGNYRI
+532 IPTATILVKSDNYKI

-564 MVNEIDNPTGQTDNA
+564 MVKEIDNPTGQTDNA

-612 TGLDQY
+612 TGLDQNQY

-639 GSKATYHAGNQNC
+639 GSATYHAGNQNC
-652 AQWGYYSIT
+652 AQWGYYAIT

-666 CQDGGWGKSFAEP
+666 CENGGWGTNFAKP
-679 VPLKNSEGNESTYHL
+679 ASLTNSEGNESTYHL

-707 LPFRENLCP
+707 LPFHENLCP

-730 ENNNTD
+730 ENNNNTD

-742 TIWGIEES
+742 TIWGIKS
-750 GNRVPLYRY
+750 GNRIPLYRY

-768 IPETVVLSGFASGKN
+768 IPENVVLSGFDSDKN

-861 GGDFVDD
+861 GGDFVTNGI
-868 EIDGIDFC
+868 EGIDFC

-891 RASATQDEIKEAI
+891 RVNATPDKIEEAI

-909 WIGNNTEDASN
+909 WIGNQTT
-920 YYNQQYGT
+920 YNEQYGT
-928 LYYKWNFNANTPYDD
+928 LYYNWDFTGNSVYDD
-943 SDGDCLAADN
+943 TAGDCLAADN
-953 NIAGEGETAKYA
+953 IIAGEGETAKYA

-971 NDENYLA
+971 DDENYLA

-992 LLIQDHGGTV
+992 LLIQDHEGIV

-1086 EEFEEKQANYGNVSL
+1086 EEFEKKHDSYENVSL

-1128 ETHISLIQ
+1128 ETHINLIR

-1143 DGEGLNSQLVLYRKT
+1143 DEEGLNSQLVLHRQT
-1158 LEIRLLEDGLKLAV
+1158 LEIRLLEDGLELAV
-1172 IPINPEPD
+1172 IPINPKPD

-1198 KAPQVQPGFEYVD
+1198 KAPQVQPGFEYVN

-1226 MRIGLKQIK
+1226 MRIGLMQIE
-1235 ASESENN
+1235 ASVTNA
-1242 TITVN
+1242 ITVN
-1247 LRNAKFAYGDSDT
+1247 LRNAKFAYGNSDT
-1260 NKPANYK
+1260 NKPSDYN
-1267 PEHLGLMD
+1267 PEHLGLMN
-1275 EDGDDNATSKGYIY
+1275 EDNEGHGYIY

-1316 LYAKPSPDTPD
+1316 LYAEPSPTTLD
-1327 DNKMTIKF
+1327 DNKMEIKF
-1335 NLTDPMEA
+1335 NLTEPMES
-1343 GGSDAFDPKEGY
+1343 GGTDCFDPKEGY
-1355 SYTMHIHVEEKTNG
+1355 SYTMHIHVEEKTSG

-1384 MKVVPEYLEWSG
+1384 MKVVPEYLVWAG
-1396 TKTSDNWH
+1396 TETSDNWH
-1404 DDALWKRIPSD
+1404 DDTLWKRISSD
-1415 RINKAKE
+1415 RINKAIDE
-1422 ESSDYFTDG
+1422 SSSDYFTNG
-1431 SNKTEKAYVPM
+1431 SNTTEKAYVPM
-1442 LFTKVIMPKD
+1442 LFTKVIVPEN
-1452 SKVELYKAGFEG
+1452 SQVELYKAGFEG
-1464 DFTKN
+1464 NSDHQKGMSWTTK
-1469 MEWKTERP
+1469 RP
-1477 GHINPPAI
+1477 EHIDPPAI
-1485 VNIEDGQPI
+1485 VSIEDGQPI
-1494 YYDMMVYSRK
+1494 YYDMMVYSAN

-1517 SLLDEIH
+1517 NLCDEIH
-1524 FEPGAEMMHAEYLLY
+1524 FEPGAEMKHAELLDY
-1539 NKAWVDYQLDKGRWY
+1539 KKAWVDYQLAGDRWY
-1554 TLASPLKAVV
+1554 ALSSPLKDVV
-1564 AGDFYTDSDDGKEK
+1564 SGDFYTDQSGMEE
-1578 QEYFTDITFIGN
+1578 QEYFTPIN
-1590 DLYNDN
+1590 WSKDN
-1596 LLNNRFKPSV
+1596 SRINPSV
-1606 YQRMWKGEST
+1606 YQRGWKDANA
-1616 EVPLYTTNA
+1616 NA
-1625 TTKKN
+1625 TMVGVGSGDTGER
-1630 VAISG
+1630 AIAG
-1635 NWSALT
+1635 NWSAVY
-1641 NDVAEKYEPGTGF
+1641 NKADEGYDAGTGF
-1654 SLKVQD
+1654 SLKVLD
-1660 VTGNNATFRL
+1660 LPEGTNNATFRL
-1670 PKADKE
+1670 PKADTK
-1676 YYYYSP
+1676 YTYSG
-1682 DGTDPDED
+1682 GTTTAQETNPITRTDVNKLHVTDLREGT
-1690 DKVDNISKDNAHR
+1690 VTSISVPLK
-1703 LQSDEIYK
+1703 
-1711 RDANSTVG
+1711 ANG
-1719 SIDVKGFKV
+1719 NNP
-1728 SLDESADGKY
+1728 Y
-1738 YLVGNPFMAHLDMAK
+1738 YLVGNPFMAHLDMTK
-1753 FFDET
+1753 FFD
-1758 NGNGSVLEKKYWLV
+1758 GNTDLVPKYWV
-1772 TNGNQT
+1772 VNDDNQE
-1778 AAVGTGDGSWVTVDG
+1778 VGVGGTDGLITTGDG
-1793 SSTPKVAPLQSFFV
+1793 KIAPLSSFFV
-1807 QKKTGVSN
+1807 TK
-1815 NDIIFTQD
+1815 NDNTTTNDDVVFTAD

-1828 DGGTNDGLR
+1828 EVSSTSTNT
-1837 SANALT
+1837 NALT
-1843 ITATTTDGRTSRAA
+1843 ITATTSDGRSSRAA

-1976 RNAFLVYSVGGGKV
+1976 RNAFLIYSVGGGKV

>member
-1 MKITNIYKKTAA
+1 MYKKTAT
-13 LIFLMVAALWPV
+13 LFFLMVAILWPAV
-25 AEAWGQVT
+25 DAVGQVNGNKYLENRLFENKINNQT
-33 GDKYR
+33 IFNVETTSEPTLQNDK
-38 IKLNP
+38 KP
-43 DVANIKARTE
+43 SAQNI
-53 DNQPAG
+53 
-59 DYENEGKTYYI
+59 
-70 NAAFDGDINT
+70 FDGSMST
-80 WWMSSQSG
+80 WWQAKAVGDVTFEFECNEDVLGQADPQEFQSIRIEVG
-88 KNINIYIPFTSIQ
+88 KNEDERPAWIKFTPNGGSEQI
-101 TIQSLHF
+101 
-108 LRAGRE
+108 
-114 SRREKIVEVYKLPSA
+114 
-129 GTINWDDPI
+129 
-138 NANWELV
+138 
-145 ATFDN
+145 FD
-150 TANLNSR
+150 TRYCIDGPQVIMLNLNSSI
-157 DYDYY
+157 
-162 LKNPIE
+162 P
-168 TQYLRLRLVNQGD
+168 VNQNFSLQFIQPEDATGKIA
-181 TEPLVVN
+181 VN
-188 EITIYDSSNK
+188 EVQLVTTEATEEKSITF
-198 YSSQRINHKPAKWHN
+198 KPAKWYD
-213 LREGGNTNESTGDTF
+213 LRNGYTNESTGDTF
-228 SEKEEMFDLKDNPL
+228 SEDEDEKMFDLKDNPL

-302 HEDNPE
+302 HESDPA

-314 TPTDLGDD
+314 TPPTDLGDD
-322 VYRLENGYVENPLKA
+322 VYRLKNGYVGNPLKA

-350 DDQFKEWFNIDEEIP
+350 DDQFKEWFNPNIDGNIP
-365 GIDNNWYVVACDVS
+365 GRDNNWYVVACDVS
-379 TYKDYTS
+379 TYKDFS
-386 DETKLEEPTLSHRIL
+386 ESNEGGLVEPTLSHRIL

-412 WYPKALKNQQSSS
+412 WYPKALKNQQSSG

-438 ATRIPNHTNE
+438 ATRIPNRTNE

-461 PDGTV
+461 PDGPE

-491 STTASNSVNLTG
+491 STTASNFVNLTD

-516 GNNDGTYSVTQ
+516 GNTDGTYSVTQ

-564 MVNEIDNPTGQTDNA
+564 MVNKIDNPTGSADDA

-618 RPAEYYPFPM
+618 RPDEYYPFPM

-652 AQWGYYSIT
+652 AQWGYYAIT

-666 CQDGGWGKSFAEP
+666 CQDGGWGKNFAKP
-679 VPLKNSEGNESTYHL
+679 ASLTNSEGNESTYHL

-730 ENNNTD
+730 IDAVKD

-742 TIWGIEES
+742 TIWGIEKS

-768 IPETVVLSGFASGKN
+768 IPENVVLPGFASDKN

-810 SASTQGGDMY
+810 SASTEGGDMY

-835 KQKRIECDKRT
+835 KQKRIDCEKRT

-861 GGDFVDD
+861 GGDFVTD

-876 MLDTLKYREVIPYAE
+876 MLDTLKYREVIPYAN
-891 RASATQDEIKEAI
+891 RASATEEDIEKAI

-909 WIGNNTEDASN
+909 WIGNQTT
-920 YYNQQYGT
+920 YNEQYGT
-928 LYYKWNFNANTPYDD
+928 LYYKWNFVDNDEYDD
-943 SDGDCLAADN
+943 SQGDCLAANN
-953 NIAGEGETAKYA
+953 NIADEGEDPKYA

-992 LLIQDHGGTV
+992 LLIHDHGGTA
-1002 LTQENFAS
+1002 LAQDNFAS
-1010 CFGNPDDNCAMRSKL
+1010 SFGNPDDNCAMRSKL
-1025 SVEGQ
+1025 SVVGR

-1072 DASNIYF
+1072 DASHIYF

-1086 EEFEEKQANYGNVSL
+1086 EEFEKKHDGYENVSL

-1128 ETHISLIQ
+1128 ETHINLIR

-1143 DGEGLNSQLVLYRKT
+1143 DEEGLNSQLVLHRQT
-1158 LEIRLLEDGLKLAV
+1158 LEIRLLEDGLELAV
-1172 IPINPEPD
+1172 IPINPKPD

-1211 YQDAN
+1211 YE
-1216 GVTNDAYNPA
+1216 NDAYNPA
-1226 MRIGLKQIK
+1226 MRIGLKQIE
-1235 ASESENN
+1235 ASKDRA
-1242 TITVN
+1242 ITVN
-1247 LRNAKFAYGDSDT
+1247 LRNAKFAYGDDQ
-1260 NKPANYK
+1260 NKPDSYS
-1267 PEHLGLMD
+1267 PDHLGLMD
-1275 EDGDDNATSKGYIY
+1275 EDKYIY

-1305 MHQYVIGTVES
+1305 MHQYVIGTVGS
-1316 LYAKPSPDTPD
+1316 LYAEPSSSTNFDVD

-1335 NLTDPMEA
+1335 DLTNPMET

-1355 SYTMHIHVEEKTNG
+1355 SYTMHIHVEEKTKDNA
-1369 GTSITSSCYGNMNLV
+1369 SITSSCYGNMNLV
-1384 MKVVPEYLEWSG
+1384 MKVVPEYLVWAG
-1396 TKTSDNWH
+1396 TKTADNWH

-1415 RINKAKE
+1415 RINKVIDE
-1422 ESSDYFTDG
+1422 SSSDYFTNG
-1431 SNKTEKAYVPM
+1431 SNTTEKAYVPM
-1442 LFTKVIMPKD
+1442 LFTKVIMPKN
-1452 SKVELYKAGFEG
+1452 SQVELYKAGFEG
-1464 DFTKN
+1464 NSGLQKD
-1469 MEWKTERP
+1469 MSWKTERP
-1477 GHINPPAI
+1477 DHINPPAI

-1494 YYDMMVYSRK
+1494 YYDMMVYSAN

-1517 SLLDEIH
+1517 NLCDEIH
-1524 FEPGAEMMHAEYLLY
+1524 FEPGAEMMHAELLTY
-1539 NKAWVDYQLDKGRWY
+1539 KKAWVDYQLAGDRWY
-1554 TLASPLKAVV
+1554 ALSSPLKDVV
-1564 AGDFYTDSDDGKEK
+1564 SGDFYTDQSGMEE
-1578 QEYFTDITFIGN
+1578 QEYFTDITWSA
-1590 DLYNDN
+1590 DDN
-1596 LLNNRFKPSV
+1596 SRTNPSV
-1606 YQRMWKGEST
+1606 YQRGWKDANA
-1616 EVPLYTTNA
+1616 NA
-1625 TTKKN
+1625 TMVGVGSGDTGER
-1630 VAISG
+1630 AIAG
-1635 NWSALT
+1635 NWSAVY
-1641 NDVAEKYEPGTGF
+1641 NKADEGYDAGTGF
-1654 SLKVQD
+1654 SLKVLD
-1660 VTGNNATFRL
+1660 LPEGTNNATFRL
-1670 PKADKE
+1670 PKADTK
-1676 YYYYSP
+1676 YTYSG
-1682 DGTDPDED
+1682 GTIVTETNGITRTNANKLHVTDLDAENTSPITVTL
-1690 DKVDNISKDNAHR
+1690 KANGDNP
-1703 LQSDEIYK
+1703 
-1711 RDANSTVG
+1711 
-1719 SIDVKGFKV
+1719 
-1728 SLDESADGKY
+1728 Y
-1738 YLVGNPFMAHLDMAK
+1738 YLVGNPFMAHLDMTK
-1753 FFDET
+1753 FFTE
-1758 NGNGSVLEKKYWLV
+1758 NNNLESKYWV
-1772 TNGNQT
+1772 VDNNSQT
-1778 AAVGTGDGSWVTVDG
+1778 VAVGTEEDLTTTDPTGDAT
-1793 SSTPKVAPLQSFFV
+1793 VAPLQSFFV
-1807 QKKTGVSN
+1807 QKANNETGELTVE
-1815 NDIIFTQD
+1815 FTQE
-1823 MQVLG
+1823 MQTL
-1828 DGGTNDGLR
+1828 GGTGDGLR

-1843 ITATTTDGRTSRAA
+1843 ITATTSDGRTSRAA

-1906 NIPLGVYGNKQEMV
+1906 NIPLGVYGSKQEMV

-1942 ETPLHEGKTVSVPA
+1942 ETPLREGKTVSVPA

-2030 YLITVSDQDGLQETR
+2030 YLITVSDQDGLQETK

>member
-1 MKITNIYKKTAA
+1 MKITNIYKTTAA
-13 LIFLMVAALWPV
+13 LIFLMVAALWPA
-25 AEAWGQVT
+25 AEAWGQVK
-33 GDKYR
+33 GDQYR

-43 DVANIKARTE
+43 DVDNIKARTDKDE
-53 DNQPAG
+53 PAG
-59 DYENEGKTYYI
+59 DYSDNNGTAYI
-70 NAAFDGDINT
+70 EDAFDGDINT
-80 WWMSSQSG
+80 WWMSSQRG
-88 KNINIYIPFTSIQ
+88 EDINIYIPFASIQ

-108 LRAGRE
+108 QRAGTQG
-114 SRREKIVEVYKLPSA
+114 RREKSVQVYISSDSTNWGSPVKTFENDDNNLKL
-129 GTINWDDPI
+129 GNC
-138 NANWELV
+138 
-145 ATFDN
+145 
-150 TANLNSR
+150 
-157 DYDYY
+157 DYY
-162 LKNPIE
+162 LDEPVS

-188 EITIYDSSNK
+188 EITIYGPGE
-198 YSSQRINHKPAKWHN
+198 YSANTIEHKSAKWHD
-213 LREGGNTNESTGDTF
+213 LRGGYTNESTGDTF

-302 HEDNPE
+302 HESDPA

-314 TPTDLGDD
+314 TPPTDLGDD
-322 VYRLENGYVENPLKA
+322 VYRLKNGYVGNPLKA

-350 DDQFKEWFNIDEEIP
+350 DDEFGNWFETTINGEIP
-365 GIDNNWYVVACDVS
+365 GRDNNWYVVACDVS
-379 TYKDYTS
+379 TYKDFS
-386 DETKLEEPTLSHRIL
+386 ESNEGELVEPTLSHRIL
-401 YYICAVENENN
+401 YYICAVENEDN

-425 SDTYLEEYEITMP
+425 SDTYLEEYEITMS
-438 ATRIPNHTNE
+438 ATRIPNRTNE

-461 PDGTV
+461 PDGTK

-491 STTASNSVNLTG
+491 STTASNSVQLKD
-503 SNRCIFFRYPSDG
+503 SNRCIFFLYPSDG
-516 GNNDGTYSVTQ
+516 GNTDGTYSVTQ
-527 PDDGS
+527 PTDGS

-564 MVNEIDNPTGQTDNA
+564 MVNEIDNLTGSVDDA
-579 SWRKLTYRTPDAL
+579 SWRKLTYRTPKAL
-592 ANSDMYELLTEL
+592 AESDMYELLTEL

-618 RPAEYYPFPM
+618 QYRPDEYYPFPM

-639 GSKATYHAGNQNC
+639 GSIKNHAGNQNC

-666 CQDGGWGKSFAEP
+666 CQNGGWGTNFAKP
-679 VPLKNSEGNESTYHL
+679 ASLTNSEGNESTYHL

-730 ENNNTD
+730 ENNNNTD

-742 TIWGIEES
+742 TIWGIKS
-750 GNRVPLYRY
+750 GNRIPLYRY

-768 IPETVVLSGFASGKN
+768 IPENVVLSGFASDKN

-835 KQKRIECDKRT
+835 KQKRIECEKRT

-861 GGDFVDD
+861 GGDFVVD

-928 LYYKWNFNANTPYDD
+928 LYYKWDFDGNSVYDD
-943 SDGDCLAADN
+943 TAGDCLAANN
-953 NIAGEGETAKYA
+953 NIGTPDSPKYA
-965 FYRLTE
+965 FYRLADDV
-971 NDENYLA
+971 NGENYLA

-992 LLIQDHGGTV
+992 LLIHDHAGD
-1002 LTQENFAS
+1002 LTDETFAS
-1010 CFGNPDDNCAMRSKL
+1010 VFGNPDDGCAMRSQL
-1025 SVEGQ
+1025 SIVGQ

-1037 EVVTDENLQNYCIGQ
+1037 EVVTDANLDNYCTGQ
-1052 SFEFSVD
+1052 SFTFSVD
-1059 MRAFDDSGDEVEE
+1059 MRSFTEDGKEVDA
-1072 DASNIYF
+1072 DASTIYF
-1079 DWFFGSK
+1079 DWFFGDK
-1086 EEFEEKQANYGNVSL
+1086 DTFEDYYTIADGVLTPSTEGAEGAVSL
-1101 EEALDAFRYYY
+1101 EGALMYFREFYKDKADLTDVVAKGNLTDNHIALIRYY
-1112 HDKGDLTGVT
+1112 
-1122 EQGDLT
+1122 
-1128 ETHISLIQ
+1128 
-1136 HYLEQNP
+1136 LERYP
-1143 DGEGLNSQLVLYRKT
+1143 EGEGLNHQLVLHRQT
-1158 LEIRLLEDGLKLAV
+1158 LEIRLLEKGLELAV
-1172 IPINPEPD
+1172 VPINPKTTET
-1180 DEQIFCFNPSF
+1180 EMFCFRPSF
-1191 LELGANG
+1191 LELLANG
-1198 KAPQVQPGFEYVD
+1198 KAPSIQPGFEYVD
-1211 YQDAN
+1211 YTKED
-1216 GVTNDAYNPA
+1216 YNPA

-1235 ASESENN
+1235 ASATNP
-1242 TITVN
+1242 ITVN
-1247 LRNAKFAYGDSDT
+1247 LRNAKFVKKNT
-1260 NKPANYK
+1260 
-1267 PEHLGLMD
+1267 HLEQLN
-1275 EDGDDNATSKGYIY
+1275 ENGDDRGYIY

-1297 YADLFGED
+1297 YADLFGDD

-1316 LYAKPSPDTPD
+1316 LYAESSPTNLE
-1327 DNKMTIKF
+1327 DNHMKIKF
-1335 NLTDPMEA
+1335 DLNTGM
-1343 GGSDAFDPKEGY
+1343 GTGVDAFAPKEGY
-1355 SYTMHIHVEEKTNG
+1355 SYTMHIHVEEKSTAGASDN
-1369 GTSITSSCYGNMNLV
+1369 SICYGNMNLV
-1384 MKVVPEYLEWSG
+1384 MKVVPEYLVWAG
-1396 TKTSDNWH
+1396 TETSDNWH
-1404 DDALWKRIPSD
+1404 DDALWKRATNDDIQATDKITDYGEGYDD
-1415 RINKAKE
+1415 R
-1422 ESSDYFTDG
+1422 G
-1431 SNKTEKAYVPM
+1431 YVPM

-1464 DFTKN
+1464 DFSV
-1469 MEWKTERP
+1469 WKGMTWDTERP
-1477 GHINPPAI
+1477 DHINPPAI

-1494 YYDMMVYSRK
+1494 YYDMMVYSAN
-1504 GDNTDMATKPFRV
+1504 GANTDMVTKPFRV
-1517 SLLDEIH
+1517 NLCDEIH
-1524 FEPGAEMMHAEYLLY
+1524 FEPGAEMLHAELLDY
-1539 NKAWVDYQLDKGRWY
+1539 KKAWVDYQLAGDRWY
-1554 TLASPLKAVV
+1554 ALSSPLKDVV
-1564 AGDFYTDSDDGKEK
+1564 SGDFYTDQSGMEE
-1578 QEYFTDITFIGN
+1578 QEYFTPIN
-1590 DLYNDN
+1590 WSKDN
-1596 LLNNRFKPSV
+1596 SRTAPSV
-1606 YQRMWKGEST
+1606 YQRGWKDA
-1616 EVPLYTTNA
+1616 NA
-1625 TTKKN
+1625 TMVGVGTGEAGER
-1630 VAISG
+1630 AIAG
-1635 NWSALT
+1635 NWSAVY
-1641 NDVAEKYEPGTGF
+1641 NKADEGYDAAGIGF
-1654 SLKVQD
+1654 SLKVLD
-1660 VTGNNATFRL
+1660 LPEGTNNATFRL
-1670 PKADKE
+1670 PKADTK
-1676 YYYYSP
+1676 YTYSG
-1682 DGTDPDED
+1682 GTTTAPEINGITRTNANKLHVTDLNTEATTPIT
-1690 DKVDNISKDNAHR
+1690 VTLNANGDNP
-1703 LQSDEIYK
+1703 
-1711 RDANSTVG
+1711 
-1719 SIDVKGFKV
+1719 
-1728 SLDESADGKY
+1728 Y
-1738 YLVGNPFMAHLDMAK
+1738 YLVGNPFMAHLDMNAFFAK
-1753 FFDET
+1753 NSNLSGTYWVVNDDNQEVGVGGT
-1758 NGNGSVLEKKYWLV
+1758 NGLV
-1772 TNGNQT
+1772 T
-1778 AAVGTGDGSWVTVDG
+1778 TGDG
-1793 SSTPKVAPLQSFFV
+1793 KIAPLSSFFV
-1807 QKKTGVSN
+1807 TKKDNSTTN
-1815 NDIIFTQD
+1815 NEVVFTAD
-1823 MQVLG
+1823 MQTLNANLYAG
-1828 DGGTNDGLR
+1828 DDDQVND
-1837 SANALT
+1837 NALT
-1843 ITATTTDGRTSRAA
+1843 ITATTSDGRTSRAA

-1865 ADYEASEDA
+1865 ADYEVSEDA

-1942 ETPLHEGKTVSVPA
+1942 ETPLREGKTVSVPV

>member
-1 MKITNIYKKTAA
+1 MYKKTATLA
-13 LIFLMVAALWPV
+13 LMVASLALPTG
-25 AEAWGQVT
+25 AWGQVK
-33 GDKYR
+33 GDRYET
-38 IKLNP
+38 IYEAISDDFTVTLEG
-43 DVANIKARTE
+43 E
-53 DNQPAG
+53 DDQ
-59 DYENEGKTYYI
+59 DIGK
-70 NAAFDGDINT
+70 AFDGNYDGDGS
-80 WWMSSQSG
+80 WWEAKTAGEKTIVISFGEQPT
-88 KNINIYIPFTSIQ
+88 YIHSIDLMGGGGGS
-101 TIQSLHF
+101 TEKDLNM
-108 LRAGRE
+108 RPE
-114 SRREKIVEVYKLPSA
+114 SVIVEGTTAGDEVVSQTFSLKREERYATLTLNAENRKEYK
-129 GTINWDDPI
+129 T
-138 NANWELV
+138 
-145 ATFDN
+145 
-150 TANLNSR
+150 
-157 DYDYY
+157 
-162 LKNPIE
+162 LKLTLIPGKD
-168 TQYLRLRLVNQGD
+168 NQGKYHS
-181 TEPLVVN
+181 LVMN
-188 EITIYDSSNK
+188 EITLRSDVKSI
-198 YSSQRINHKPAKWHN
+198 QHKAAKWYD
-213 LREGGNTNESTGDTF
+213 LRGSNPNASTGDTF
-228 SEKEEMFDLKDNPL
+228 SEKEKMFDLKDNPL

-302 HEDNPE
+302 HESDPA

-314 TPTDLGDD
+314 TPPTDLGDD
-322 VYRLENGYVENPLKA
+322 VYRLKNGYVGNPLKA

-350 DDQFKEWFNIDEEIP
+350 DGQFKEWFETDIEGNTP
-365 GIDNNWYVVACDVS
+365 GRDNNWYVVACDVS
-379 TYKDYTS
+379 TYKDFS
-386 DETKLEEPTLSHRIL
+386 ESNEGELVEPTLSHRIL

-425 SDTYLEEYEITMP
+425 SSSSSDTYLEEYEITMP
-438 ATRIPNHTNE
+438 ATRIPNRTNE

-461 PDGTV
+461 PDETK
-466 NSGSLTVTIEEN
+466 NSGSLTVTIEE
-478 TNTAGISLTSSAT
+478 NTAGISLTSSAT
-491 STTASNSVNLTG
+491 STTGSNSVQLED
-503 SNRCIFFRYPSDG
+503 SNRCIFFLYPSDG
-516 GNNDGTYSVTQ
+516 GNTDDTYSVTQ
-527 PDDGS
+527 PTDGS
-532 IPTATILVKSGNYRI
+532 IPTATILVKSGKYRI

-564 MVNEIDNPTGQTDNA
+564 MVKEIDNPTGQTDNA
-579 SWRKLTYRTPDAL
+579 SWRKLTYRTPKAL
-592 ANSDMYELLTEL
+592 AESDMYELLTEL

-612 TGLDQY
+612 TELDQY
-618 RPAEYYPFPM
+618 RPDEYYPFPM

-652 AQWGYYSIT
+652 AQWGYYAIT
-661 SNYVE
+661 SDYVE

-730 ENNNTD
+730 ENDNTD

-768 IPETVVLSGFASGKN
+768 IPENVGLPGFDLDNN
-783 EWMHVYFSFIDDSEI
+783 EWMQVYFSFIDDSEI

-891 RASATQDEIKEAI
+891 RASATQDEIKAAI

-928 LYYKWNFNANTPYDD
+928 LYYKWDFDGNDEYDD
-943 SDGDCLAADN
+943 SQGDCLAANN
-953 NIAGEGETAKYA
+953 NIGTPDSPKYA

-1086 EEFEEKQANYGNVSL
+1086 EEFEKKHDSYENVSL

-1172 IPINPEPD
+1172 IPINPKPD

-1198 KAPQVQPGFEYVD
+1198 KAPQVQPGFEYVN

-1235 ASESENN
+1235 ASETNA
-1242 TITVN
+1242 ITVN
-1247 LRNAKFAYGDSDT
+1247 LRNAKFAYGNSDT
-1260 NKPANYK
+1260 NKPSDYN
-1267 PEHLGLMD
+1267 PEHLGLMN
-1275 EDGDDNATSKGYIY
+1275 EDNEGHGYIY

-1305 MHQYVIGTVES
+1305 MHQYVIGTVGS
-1316 LYAKPSPDTPD
+1316 LYAEPSSSTNFDVD
-1327 DNKMTIKF
+1327 GNKMTIKF
-1335 NLTDPMEA
+1335 DLTNPMET

-1355 SYTMHIHVEEKTNG
+1355 SYTMHIHVEEKSTAGASDN
-1369 GTSITSSCYGNMNLV
+1369 SICYGNMNLV
-1384 MKVVPEYLEWSG
+1384 MKVVPEYLEWAG
-1396 TKTSDNWH
+1396 TETSDNWH
-1404 DDALWKRIPSD
+1404 DDELWKRIPSD
-1415 RINKAKE
+1415 RINKAMDE
-1422 ESSDYFTDG
+1422 SSSDYFTNG
-1431 SNKTEKAYVPM
+1431 SNMTEKAYVPM
-1442 LFTKVIMPKD
+1442 LFTKVIMPKN
-1452 SKVELYKAGFEG
+1452 SQVELYKAGFEG
-1464 DFTKN
+1464 DSEQQKG
-1469 MEWKTERP
+1469 MSWSSERP
-1477 GHINPPAI
+1477 THIDPPAI

-1494 YYDMMVYSRK
+1494 YYDMMVYSAN
-1504 GDNTDMATKPFRV
+1504 GDNKDMVTKPFRV
-1517 SLLDEIH
+1517 SLLNQIH
-1524 FEPGAEMMHAEYLLY
+1524 FEPGAEMLHAEYLLY
-1539 NKAWVDYQLDKGRWY
+1539 DTAWVDYQLDKGRWY

-1564 AGDFYTDSDDGKEK
+1564 AGDFYTDSDDGVEK
-1578 QEYFTDITFIGN
+1578 QEYFTDITFTGN
-1590 DLYNDN
+1590 AQYNN
-1596 LLNNRFKPSV
+1596 GAVTNNRFKPSV
-1606 YQRMWKGEST
+1606 YQRAWKGEST
-1616 EVPLYTTNA
+1616 EVWLHIDA

-1660 VTGNNATFRL
+1660 VTDSATFRL
-1670 PKADKE
+1670 PKADGS
-1676 YYYYSP
+1676 YDYYSQNGIVGGVSS
-1682 DGTDPDED
+1682 GTI
-1690 DKVDNISKDNAHR
+1690 NRDNAHR
-1703 LQSDEIYK
+1703 LKSDELYERNININAQGQK
-1711 RDANSTVG
+1711 KDPIT
-1719 SIDVKGFKV
+1719 I
-1728 SLDESADGKY
+1728 SLTESATKDY
-1738 YLVGNPFMAHLDMAK
+1738 YLVGNPFMAHLNMK
-1753 FFDET
+1753 EFLE
-1758 NGNGSVLEKKYWLV
+1758 GNSEVIEPKYW
-1772 TNGNQT
+1772 
-1778 AAVGTGDGSWVTVDG
+1778 AVDDGVQNIAVVDPDNDEG
-1793 SSTPKVAPLQSFFV
+1793 WTTQEGATTIAPLQSFFV
-1807 QKKTGVSN
+1807 QKKTETSSN
-1815 NDIIFTQD
+1815 VIKFTQE
-1823 MQVLG
+1823 MQTL
-1828 DGGTNDGLR
+1828 GGTTDGLR

-1906 NIPLGVYGNKQEMV
+1906 NIPLGVYGSKQEMV
-1920 TLSFGGLNQFSSA
+1920 TLSFGGLTQFSSA

-1942 ETPLHEGKTVSVPA
+1942 ETPLREGKTVSVPA

-2016 ASGMQQEIYLNRGI
+2016 ASGMQQEIYLNQGI
-2030 YLITVSDQDGLQETR
+2030 YLITVSDQDGLQETK

>member
-1 MKITNIYKKTAA
+1 MYKKTAA
-13 LIFLMVAALWPV
+13 LIFLMVAALWPA
-25 AEAWGQVT
+25 AEAWGQVK
-33 GDKYR
+33 GDKYER
-38 IKLNP
+38 VKKYYATVDDGSTDKLQK
-43 DVANIKARTE
+43 V
-53 DNQPAG
+53 
-59 DYENEGKTYYI
+59 
-70 NAAFDGDINT
+70 FDGDEPGT
-80 WWMSSQSG
+80 WWNAV
-88 KNINIYIPFTSIQ
+88 K
-101 TIQSLHF
+101 
-108 LRAGRE
+108 
-114 SRREKIVEVYKLPSA
+114 A
-129 GTINWDDPI
+129 GTREIIVDFNEEKELAIIKYHGGGNGQEMALRPLQVKVYFSLDGSSWDDVY
-138 NANWELV
+138 N
-145 ATFDN
+145 F
-150 TANLNSR
+150 
-157 DYDYY
+157 
-162 LKNPIE
+162 
-168 TQYLRLRLVNQGD
+168 
-181 TEPLVVN
+181 N
-188 EITIYDSSNK
+188 EIDRKMMNQTLSIPVKSRKKARYFKLVLVPGKKNDGSDESLALNEMWFYGSDNNEIKIKEPENYPIGTIK
-198 YSSQRINHKPAKWHN
+198 HKPAKWHD
-213 LREGGNTNESTGDTF
+213 LRGSYSNESTGDTF
-228 SEKEEMFDLKDNPL
+228 SEKEKMFDLKDNPL

-322 VYRLENGYVENPLKA
+322 VYRLENGYVGNPLKA

-412 WYPKALKNQQSSS
+412 WYPKALEQQSSS

-438 ATRIPNHTNE
+438 ATRIPNRTNE

-461 PDGTV
+461 PDGTK

-503 SNRCIFFRYPSDG
+503 SNRCIFFLYPTKNGDE
-516 GNNDGTYSVTQ
+516 TFSVKQ

-532 IPTATILVKSGNYRI
+532 IPTATILVKSDNYKI

-564 MVNEIDNPTGQTDNA
+564 MVKEIDNPTGQTDNA

-612 TGLDQY
+612 TGLDQNQY

-652 AQWGYYSIT
+652 AQWGYYAIT

-666 CQDGGWGKSFAEP
+666 CQNGGWGTNFAKP
-679 VPLKNSEGNESTYHL
+679 ASLTNSEGNASTYHL

-730 ENNNTD
+730 ENNDTD

-742 TIWGIEES
+742 TIWGIKN
-750 GNRVPLYRY
+750 GNRIPLYRY

-768 IPETVVLSGFASGKN
+768 IPENVVLSGFALDKN

-861 GGDFVDD
+861 GGDFVVD

-891 RASATQDEIKEAI
+891 RVNATPDKIEEAI
-904 QASAV
+904 KASAV
-909 WIGNNTEDASN
+909 WIGNQTT
-920 YYNQQYGT
+920 YNGQYGT
-928 LYYKWNFNANTPYDD
+928 LYYKWNFAYNKEYDD
-943 SDGDCLAADN
+943 SQGDCLAADN
-953 NIAGEGETAKYA
+953 IIAGEGETAKYA

-971 NDENYLA
+971 DDENYLA

-992 LLIQDHGGTV
+992 LLIQDHEGTV

-1010 CFGNPDDNCAMRSKL
+1010 CFRNPDDNCAMRSKL

-1086 EEFEEKQANYGNVSL
+1086 EEFEKKQDNYGNVSL

-1211 YQDAN
+1211 YKDAN

-1235 ASESENN
+1235 ASETNA
-1242 TITVN
+1242 IMVN
-1247 LRNAKFAYGDSDT
+1247 LRNAKFAYGDGDT
-1260 NKPANYK
+1260 NKPSDYN
-1267 PEHLGLMD
+1267 PEHLGLMN
-1275 EDGDDNATSKGYIY
+1275 EDNEGHGYIY

-1297 YADLFGED
+1297 YTDLFGEDMD
-1305 MHQYVIGTVES
+1305 MHQYVIGTVVS
-1316 LYAKPSPDTPD
+1316 LDAKPNPVTPD
-1327 DNKMTIKF
+1327 NNQMKIKF

-1343 GGSDAFDPKEGY
+1343 EGSAVFDPKEGY
-1355 SYTMHIHVEEKTNG
+1355 SYTMHIHVEEKTG
-1369 GTSITSSCYGNMNLV
+1369 SDASITSSCYGNMNLV
-1384 MKVVPEYLEWSG
+1384 MKVVPEYLEWAG
-1396 TKTSDNWH
+1396 TEISDNWH

-1415 RINKAKE
+1415 RINKAKD
-1422 ESSDYFTDG
+1422 ESSDYFMDG
-1431 SNKTEKAYVPM
+1431 SNTTEKAYVPM

-1464 DFTKN
+1464 DFSTSKN
-1469 MEWKTERP
+1469 MKWKTERP
-1477 GHINPPAI
+1477 NHIDPPAI

-1494 YYDMMVYSRK
+1494 YYDMMVYSAN
-1504 GDNTDMATKPFRV
+1504 GDNTDMVTKPFRV
-1517 SLLDEIH
+1517 SLLNQIH
-1524 FEPGAEMMHAEYLLY
+1524 FEPGAEMLHAEYLLY
-1539 NKAWVDYQLDKGRWY
+1539 DTAWVDYELTGGRWY
-1554 TLASPLKAVV
+1554 TLASPLQGVV
-1564 AGDFYTDSDDGKEK
+1564 AGDFYTDSDDGVEK
-1578 QEYFTDITFIGN
+1578 QEYFTDITFTGN
-1590 DLYNDN
+1590 AQYNN
-1596 LLNNRFKPSV
+1596 GAVTNNRFKPSV
-1606 YQRMWKGEST
+1606 YQRAWKGEST
-1616 EVPLYTTNA
+1616 EVWLHIDA

-1660 VTGNNATFRL
+1660 VTNNATFRL
-1670 PKADKE
+1670 PKADTQ
-1676 YYYYSP
+1676 YSYYSQN
-1682 DGTDPDED
+1682 G
-1690 DKVDNISKDNAHR
+1690 VQGSDNVSGISKVNAHR
-1703 LQSDEIYK
+1703 LQSDEIYQ
-1711 RDANSTVG
+1711 RTDNSTVG
-1719 SIDVKGFKV
+1719 SIEVKEFTV
-1728 SLDESADGKY
+1728 PLDESADGQY
-1738 YLVGNPFMAHLDMAK
+1738 YLVGNPFMAHLNMDV
-1753 FFDET
+1753 FFT
-1758 NGNGSVLEKKYWLV
+1758 KNSNLEPKYWV
-1772 TNGNQT
+1772 VDHNSQT
-1778 AAVGTGDGSWVTVDG
+1778 VAVGKEEDLTTTDPTGDAT
-1793 SSTPKVAPLQSFFV
+1793 VAPLQSFFV
-1807 QKKTGVSN
+1807 QKKTHASS
-1815 NDIIFTQD
+1815 NDIKFTQD

-1828 DGGTNDGLR
+1828 GTGDGLR

-1843 ITATTTDGRTSRAA
+1843 ITATTSDGRTSRAA

-2016 ASGMQQEIYLNRGI
+2016 SSGMQQEIYLNRGI

>member
-1 MKITNIYKKTAA
+1 MKITNIYKTTAA
-13 LIFLMVAALWPV
+13 LIFLMVASLALPT
-25 AEAWGQVT
+25 EAWGQVT
-33 GDKYR
+33 GDKYER
-38 IKLNP
+38 VKKYYATVDDGSTDKLQK
-43 DVANIKARTE
+43 V
-53 DNQPAG
+53 
-59 DYENEGKTYYI
+59 
-70 NAAFDGDINT
+70 FDGDEPDT
-80 WWMSSQSG
+80 WWNAV
-88 KNINIYIPFTSIQ
+88 K
-101 TIQSLHF
+101 
-108 LRAGRE
+108 
-114 SRREKIVEVYKLPSA
+114 A
-129 GTINWDDPI
+129 GTREIIVDFNEEKELAIIKYHGGGNGQEMALRPLQVKVYFSLDGSSWDDVY
-138 NANWELV
+138 N
-145 ATFDN
+145 F
-150 TANLNSR
+150 
-157 DYDYY
+157 
-162 LKNPIE
+162 
-168 TQYLRLRLVNQGD
+168 
-181 TEPLVVN
+181 N
-188 EITIYDSSNK
+188 EIDRKVMNQTLSIPVKSRKKARYFKLVLVPGKKNDGSDESLALNEMWFYGSDNNEIKIKEPENYPIGTIK
-198 YSSQRINHKPAKWHN
+198 HKPAKWYD
-213 LREGGNTNESTGDTF
+213 LRDRYSNATTGDTF
-228 SEKEEMFDLKDNPL
+228 SEKEKMFDLKDNPL
-242 IVASNLDPIQATHT
+242 IVASNLDSIQATHT

-302 HEDNPE
+302 HESDPA

-314 TPTDLGDD
+314 TPPTDLGDD
-322 VYRLENGYVENPLKA
+322 VYRLKNGYVGNPLKA

-350 DDQFKEWFNIDEEIP
+350 DGQFKEWFETDIEGNTP
-365 GIDNNWYVVACDVS
+365 GRDNNWYVVACDVS
-379 TYKDYTS
+379 TYKDFS
-386 DETKLEEPTLSHRIL
+386 ESNEGELVEPTLSHRIL

-412 WYPKALKNQQSSS
+412 WYPKALKNQHSSSSSSS

-438 ATRIPNHTNE
+438 ATRIPNRTNE

-461 PDGTV
+461 PDETK
-466 NSGSLTVTIEEN
+466 NSGSLTVTIEE
-478 TNTAGISLTSSAT
+478 NTAGISLTSSAT
-491 STTASNSVNLTG
+491 STTGSDFVNLTG
-503 SNRCIFFRYPSDG
+503 SNRCIFFLYPSDG
-516 GNNDGTYSVTQ
+516 GNTDGTYSVTQ

-532 IPTATILVKSGNYRI
+532 IPTATILVKSDDYRI

-564 MVNEIDNPTGQTDNA
+564 MVKEIDNPTGQTDNA
-579 SWRKLTYRTPDAL
+579 SWRKLTYRTPKAL
-592 ANSDMYELLTEL
+592 AESDMYELLTEL

-612 TGLDQY
+612 TELDQY
-618 RPAEYYPFPM
+618 RPDEYYPFPM

-652 AQWGYYSIT
+652 AQWGYYAIT
-661 SNYVE
+661 SDYVE

-730 ENNNTD
+730 ENDNTD

-768 IPETVVLSGFASGKN
+768 IPENVVLSGFASGKN

-861 GGDFVDD
+861 GGDFVVD

-1037 EVVTDENLQNYCIGQ
+1037 EVMTDENLQSYCIGQ

-1059 MRAFDDSGDEVEE
+1059 MRAFDDSGDEVEA
-1072 DASNIYF
+1072 DASDIYF

-1086 EEFEEKQANYGNVSL
+1086 EEFEEKQANYRNVSL

-1226 MRIGLKQIK
+1226 MRIGLKQIE
-1235 ASESENN
+1235 ASKDHA
-1242 TITVN
+1242 ITVN

-1316 LYAKPSPDTPD
+1316 LYANPSFTTPD

-1343 GGSDAFDPKEGY
+1343 GGRDAFDPKEGY

-1464 DFTKN
+1464 DFSISKN

-1517 SLLDEIH
+1517 NLCNEIH
-1524 FEPGAEMMHAEYLLY
+1524 FEPGAEMMHAELLTY
-1539 NKAWVDYQLDKGRWY
+1539 EKAWVDYQLAGGRWY
-1554 TLASPLKAVV
+1554 ALSSPLKGVV
-1564 AGDFYTDSDDGKEK
+1564 SGDFYTDPSGMEA
-1578 QEYFTDITFIGN
+1578 QEYFTDIN
-1590 DLYNDN
+1590 WSDDN
-1596 LLNNRFKPSV
+1596 SRINPSV
-1606 YQRMWKGEST
+1606 YQRGWKDANA
-1616 EVPLYTTNA
+1616 NA
-1625 TTKKN
+1625 TMVGVGSGDTGER
-1630 VAISG
+1630 AIAG
-1635 NWSALT
+1635 NWSAVY
-1641 NDVAEKYEPGTGF
+1641 NKADEKYDAGTGF
-1654 SLKVQD
+1654 SLKVLD
-1660 VTGNNATFRL
+1660 LPEGTNNATFRL
-1670 PKADKE
+1670 PKADTK
-1676 YYYYSP
+1676 YTYS
-1682 DGTDPDED
+1682 DGTTATED
-1690 DKVDNISKDNAHR
+1690 IDRNDAHTLHVTDLNAGATTPTSISVT
-1703 LQSDEIYK
+1703 LE
-1711 RDANSTVG
+1711 ANG
-1719 SIDVKGFKV
+1719 NNP
-1728 SLDESADGKY
+1728 Y
-1738 YLVGNPFMAHLDMAK
+1738 YLVGNPFMAHLDMTK
-1753 FFDET
+1753 FFA
-1758 NGNGSVLEKKYWLV
+1758 GNSNLEPKYWV
-1772 TNGNQT
+1772 VDNNSQT
-1778 AAVGTGDGSWVTVDG
+1778 VAVGKEEDLTTTDPTGDAT
-1793 SSTPKVAPLQSFFV
+1793 VAPLQSFFV
-1807 QKKTGVSN
+1807 QKANNETGELTVE
-1815 NDIIFTQD
+1815 FTQE
-1823 MQVLG
+1823 MQTL
-1828 DGGTNDGLR
+1828 GGTGDGLR

-1906 NIPLGVYGNKQEMV
+1906 NIPLGVYGSKQEMV

-1942 ETPLHEGKTVSVPA
+1942 ETPLREGKTVSVPA

-2030 YLITVSDQDGLQETR
+2030 YLITVSDQDGLQETK

>member
-1 MKITNIYKKTAA
+1 MYKKTAT
-13 LIFLMVAALWPV
+13 LFFLMVASLALPTG
-25 AEAWGQVT
+25 AWGQVT
-33 GDKYR
+33 GDKYER
-38 IKLNP
+38 VKKYYATVDDGSTDKLQK
-43 DVANIKARTE
+43 V
-53 DNQPAG
+53 
-59 DYENEGKTYYI
+59 
-70 NAAFDGDINT
+70 FDGDEPGT
-80 WWMSSQSG
+80 WWNAVKAGTREIIVDFNEEKELAIIKYHGGGNDQEMALRPLQVKVYFSLDGSSWDDVYNFNEIDRKVMNQTLS
-88 KNINIYIPFTSIQ
+88 IPV
-101 TIQSLHF
+101 
-108 LRAGRE
+108 E
-114 SRREKIVEVYKLPSA
+114 SRKKARYFKLV
-129 GTINWDDPI
+129 
-138 NANWELV
+138 LV
-145 ATFDN
+145 PGKKNDGSDESLALNEMWFYDSDN
-150 TANLNSR
+150 
-157 DYDYY
+157 
-162 LKNPIE
+162 
-168 TQYLRLRLVNQGD
+168 
-181 TEPLVVN
+181 N
-188 EITIYDSSNK
+188 EIKIKEPENYPIGT
-198 YSSQRINHKPAKWHN
+198 INHKPAKWHD
-213 LREGGNTNESTGDTF
+213 LRGSYMNASTGDTF
-228 SEKEEMFDLKDNPL
+228 SEKEKMFDLKDNLL
-242 IVASNLDPIQATHT
+242 IVASNLDSIQATHT

-302 HEDNPE
+302 HEDSPAN
-308 KVWDLL
+308 VWDLL

-322 VYRLENGYVENPLKA
+322 VYRLENGYVGNPLKA

-350 DDQFKEWFNIDEEIP
+350 DEEFGLWFKTSIDGNTP
-365 GIDNNWYVVACDVS
+365 GRDNNWYVVACDVS
-379 TYKDYTS
+379 TYKDFS
-386 DETKLEEPTLSHRIL
+386 ESNEGGLVEPTLSHRIL

-412 WYPKALKNQQSSS
+412 WYPKALKQQSSG

-438 ATRIPNHTNE
+438 ATRIPNRTNE

-461 PDGTV
+461 PDETE
-466 NSGSLTVTIEEN
+466 NSGSLTVTIEED
-478 TNTAGISLTSSAT
+478 TNTAEISLTSSAT
-491 STTASNSVNLTG
+491 STEIKNSVNLTG
-503 SNRCIFFRYPSDG
+503 SNRCIFFLYPSDG
-516 GNNDGTYSVTQ
+516 RNTDGTYSVTQ
-527 PDDGS
+527 PHDGS

-564 MVNEIDNPTGQTDNA
+564 MVNEIDNLTGSADDA
-579 SWRKLTYRTPDAL
+579 SWRKLTYRTPKAL
-592 ANSDMYELLTEL
+592 AESDMYELLTEL

-612 TGLDQY
+612 TELDQY
-618 RPAEYYPFPM
+618 RPDEYYPFPM

-652 AQWGYYSIT
+652 AQWGYYAIT
-661 SNYVE
+661 SDYVE

-768 IPETVVLSGFASGKN
+768 IPENVGLPGFDLDNN
-783 EWMHVYFSFIDDSEI
+783 EWMQVYFSFIDDSEI

-861 GGDFVDD
+861 GGDFVVD

-891 RASATQDEIKEAI
+891 RASATEEDIEKAIK
-904 QASAV
+904 ASAV
-909 WIGNNTEDASN
+909 WIGNQTT
-920 YYNQQYGT
+920 YNEQYGT
-928 LYYKWNFNANTPYDD
+928 LYYIWNFDSNTPYND
-943 SDGDCLAADN
+943 SQGDCLAANN
-953 NIAGEGETAKYA
+953 NIGTSDSPKYA

-1059 MRAFDDSGDEVEE
+1059 MRAFDDSGDEVEA
-1072 DASNIYF
+1072 DASDIYF
-1079 DWFFGSK
+1079 DWFFGDQ
-1086 EEFEEKQANYGNVSL
+1086 ETFEGYYTISEGQLTESTAETDGAVSL
-1101 EEALDAFRYYY
+1101 KEALKAFRDVYK
-1112 HDKGDLTGVT
+1112 DKADLTGVVAQ
-1122 EQGDLT
+1122 EPLT
-1128 ETHISLIQ
+1128 GNHIALIDY
-1136 HYLEQNP
+1136 YLNHFPE
-1143 DGEGLNSQLVLYRKT
+1143 GEGLNHQLVLHKQT
-1158 LEIRLLEDGLKLAV
+1158 LEIRLLEQGLELV
-1172 IPINPEPD
+1172 VLPINPETT
-1180 DEQIFCFNPSF
+1180 ESAKFCFSPSF
-1191 LELGANG
+1191 LELLANG

-1226 MRIGLKQIK
+1226 MRIGLKQIE
-1235 ASESENN
+1235 ASKDHA
-1242 TITVN
+1242 ITVN

-1316 LYAKPSPDTPD
+1316 LYANPSFTTPD

-1343 GGSDAFDPKEGY
+1343 GGRDAFDPKEGY

-1404 DDALWKRIPSD
+1404 DDALWKRISSD

-1564 AGDFYTDSDDGKEK
+1564 AGDFYTDSSTGKEGS
-1578 QEYFTDITFIGN
+1578 EYFKDITFN
-1590 DLYNDN
+1590 TTDN
-1596 LLNNRFKPSV
+1596 SRFKPSV
-1606 YQRMWKGEST
+1606 YQRAWKGS
-1616 EVPLYTTNA
+1616 NA
-1625 TTKKN
+1625 TMVGTPGGER
-1630 VAISG
+1630 AIAG
-1635 NWSALT
+1635 NWSALY
-1641 NDVAEKYEPGTGF
+1641 NDVAEAYTPGTGF

-1660 VTGNNATFRL
+1660 VTGNATFRL
-1670 PKADKE
+1670 PKADGS
-1676 YYYYSP
+1676 YTYYSYDGQTSGNSP
-1682 DGTDPDED
+1682 DISRTED
-1690 DKVDNISKDNAHR
+1690 TENVSGR
-1703 LQSDEIYK
+1703 LKSDELLDRRIDGASLK
-1711 RDANSTVG
+1711 TTFTVELADAHG
-1719 SIDVKGFKV
+1719 G
-1728 SLDESADGKY
+1728 Y
-1738 YLVGNPFMAHLDMAK
+1738 YLVGNPFMTHLDMEE
-1753 FFDET
+1753 FFT
-1758 NGNGSVLEKKYWLV
+1758 KNGAFEKMYWLV
-1772 TNGNQT
+1772 TEKGQEV
-1778 AAVGTGDGSWVTVDG
+1778 AVGGTGDGLI
-1793 SSTPKVAPLQSFFV
+1793 STGAGQIAPLQSFFV
-1807 QKKTGVSN
+1807 KLETDEATGNPVAAPEK
-1815 NDIIFTQD
+1815 ITFTQE
-1823 MQVLG
+1823 MQTL
-1828 DGGTNDGLR
+1828 GGTTDGLR

-1906 NIPLGVYGNKQEMV
+1906 NIPLGVYGSKQEMV
-1920 TLSFGGLNQFSSA
+1920 TLSFGGLTQFSSA

-2002 RVYTMGG
+2002 QVYTMGG

-2030 YLITVSDQDGLQETR
+2030 YLITVSDQDGLQETK

>member
-1 MKITNIYKKTAA
+1 MKITNIYKTTAA
-13 LIFLMVAALWPV
+13 LIFLMVAALWPA
-25 AEAWGQVT
+25 AEAWGQVK
-33 GDKYR
+33 GNKYLENR
-38 IKLNP
+38 LFENKINSQTIFNVTAIYGTPPEQKES
-43 DVANIKARTE
+43 AKNI
-53 DNQPAG
+53 
-59 DYENEGKTYYI
+59 
-70 NAAFDGDINT
+70 FDGSMST
-80 WWMSSQSG
+80 WWQANAVGDVTFEFECNEEVLGQADQQYFQWIRIEVGAQKVERPAQIVFTGKIRDDEFSQSFNTEYCIEG
-88 KNINIYIPFTSIQ
+88 PQIIML
-101 TIQSLHF
+101 SL
-108 LRAGRE
+108 
-114 SRREKIVEVYKLPSA
+114 
-129 GTINWDDPI
+129 D
-138 NANWELV
+138 
-145 ATFDN
+145 
-150 TANLNSR
+150 
-157 DYDYY
+157 
-162 LKNPIE
+162 NPIP
-168 TQYLRLRLVNQGD
+168 VNQDFSLKFIQPGEA
-181 TEPLVVN
+181 TGEIAVN
-188 EITIYDSSNK
+188 EVQLVTTEAIEEKSITFK
-198 YSSQRINHKPAKWHN
+198 RAKWYD
-213 LREGGNTNESTGDTF
+213 LRNGYTNESTGDKF
-228 SEKEEMFDLKDNPL
+228 SEDEDMFDLEDNPL
-242 IVASNLDPIQATHT
+242 IVGEDLPPIQATHT

-271 TLPDYLNSNF
+271 TLPDYLNTNF

-288 WYSFRTGKTFETRY
+288 WYSFRTEKTFETRY
-302 HEDNPE
+302 HDNDQE

-322 VYRLENGYVENPLKA
+322 VYRLKNGYVGNPLKA

-350 DDQFKEWFNIDEEIP
+350 DDQFKEWFNTNIDGNIP
-365 GIDNNWYVVACDVS
+365 GRDNNWYVVACDVS
-379 TYKDYTS
+379 TYKDFFES
-386 DETKLEEPTLSHRIL
+386 NEGELVEPTLSHRIL
-401 YYICAVENENN
+401 YYICAVENEDN
-412 WYPKALKNQQSSS
+412 WYPKALKNQQSFS

-438 ATRIPNHTNE
+438 ATRIPNRTNE

-461 PDGTV
+461 PDGTK
-466 NSGSLTVTIEEN
+466 NPGSLTVTIEE
-478 TNTAGISLTSSAT
+478 NTAGISLTSSAT
-491 STTASNSVNLTG
+491 STAISSSVQLKD
-503 SNRCIFFRYPSDG
+503 SNRCIFFLYPKEND
-516 GNNDGTYSVTQ
+516 DGTYSVTQ
-527 PDDGS
+527 PTDGS

-564 MVNEIDNPTGQTDNA
+564 MVNEIDNLTGSVDDA
-579 SWRKLTYRTPDAL
+579 SWRMLTYRTPDAL

-612 TGLDQY
+612 IGLEQY

-652 AQWGYYSIT
+652 AQWGYYAIT

-666 CQDGGWGKSFAEP
+666 CQNGGWGTNFAKP
-679 VPLKNSEGNESTYHL
+679 AFLTNSEGNESTYHL

-730 ENNNTD
+730 IDAKKD

-742 TIWGIEES
+742 TIWGIEKS

-759 QTGQIPSTY
+759 QTGQIPTTYASSQIGTDEDKQPIYSSFPALPGFDEQNGTNST
-768 IPETVVLSGFASGKN
+768 N
-783 EWMHVYFSFIDDSEI
+783 EWMQVYFSFIDDSRKE
-798 DFDSYEVQLDNN
+798 FDSYEVQLDNN
-810 SASTQGGDMY
+810 SASTEGGDMY

-835 KQKRIECDKRT
+835 KQKRIDCEKRT

-876 MLDTLKYREVIPYAE
+876 MLDTLKYREVIPYAN
-891 RASATQDEIKEAI
+891 RASATEEDIEKAIK
-904 QASAV
+904 ASAV
-909 WIGNNTEDASN
+909 WIGNQTT
-920 YYNQQYGT
+920 YNEQYGT
-928 LYYKWNFNANTPYDD
+928 LYYKWNFDDNDEYDD
-943 SDGDCLAADN
+943 SQGDCLAANN
-953 NIAGEGETAKYA
+953 NIADEGEDPKYA

-992 LLIQDHGGTV
+992 LLIHDHGGTA
-1002 LTQENFAS
+1002 LAQDNFAS
-1010 CFGNPDDNCAMRSKL
+1010 SFGNPDDNCAMRSKL

-1086 EEFEEKQANYGNVSL
+1086 EEFEKKQADYGNVSL

-1136 HYLEQNP
+1136 LYLEQNP

-1211 YQDAN
+1211 YKDAN

-1235 ASESENN
+1235 ASETNA
-1242 TITVN
+1242 IMVN
-1247 LRNAKFAYGDSDT
+1247 LRNAKFAYGDGDT
-1260 NKPANYK
+1260 NKPSDYN
-1267 PEHLGLMD
+1267 PEHLGLMN
-1275 EDGDDNATSKGYIY
+1275 EDNEGHGYIY

-1297 YADLFGED
+1297 YTDLFGEDMD
-1305 MHQYVIGTVES
+1305 MHQYVIGTVVS
-1316 LYAKPSPDTPD
+1316 LDAKPNPVTPD
-1327 DNKMTIKF
+1327 NNQMKIKF

-1343 GGSDAFDPKEGY
+1343 EGSAVFDPKEGY
-1355 SYTMHIHVEEKTNG
+1355 SYTMHIHVEEKTG
-1369 GTSITSSCYGNMNLV
+1369 SDASITSSCYGNMNLV
-1384 MKVVPEYLEWSG
+1384 MKVVPEYLVWAG
-1396 TKTSDNWH
+1396 TETSDNWH

-1415 RINKAKE
+1415 RINKVIDE
-1422 ESSDYFTDG
+1422 SSSDYFTNG
-1431 SNKTEKAYVPM
+1431 SNTTEKAYVPM
-1442 LFTKVIMPKD
+1442 LFTKVIMPKN
-1452 SKVELYKAGFEG
+1452 SQVELYKAGFEG
-1464 DFTKN
+1464 NSGLQKD
-1469 MEWKTERP
+1469 MSWKTERP
-1477 GHINPPAI
+1477 DHINPPAI

-1494 YYDMMVYSRK
+1494 YYDMMVYSAN
-1504 GDNTDMATKPFRV
+1504 GDNTDMVTKPFRV

-1524 FEPGAEMMHAEYLLY
+1524 FEPGAEMMHAELLDY
-1539 NKAWVDYQLDKGRWY
+1539 KKAWVDYQLAGGRWY
-1554 TLASPLKAVV
+1554 ALSSPLKGVV
-1564 AGDFYTDSDDGKEK
+1564 SGDFYTDPSGMEA
-1578 QEYFTDITFIGN
+1578 QEYFTDITFDGKINGTISSAGN
-1590 DLYNDN
+1590 VNE
-1596 LLNNRFKPSV
+1596 NNSRTNPSV
-1606 YQRMWKGEST
+1606 YQRGWKDA
-1616 EVPLYTTNA
+1616 NA
-1625 TTKKN
+1625 TMVGVGSGDTGER
-1630 VAISG
+1630 AIAG
-1635 NWSALT
+1635 NWSAVY
-1641 NDVAEKYEPGTGF
+1641 NKADEGYDAGTGF
-1654 SLKVQD
+1654 SLKVLD
-1660 VTGNNATFRL
+1660 LPEGTNNATFRL
-1670 PKADKE
+1670 PKADTK
-1676 YYYYSP
+1676 YTYS
-1682 DGTDPDED
+1682 GGTTTAQETDP
-1690 DKVDNISKDNAHR
+1690 ITRTNANKLHVTD
-1703 LQSDEIYK
+1703 LNSENTSPITVTLE
-1711 RDANSTVG
+1711 ANG
-1719 SIDVKGFKV
+1719 NNP
-1728 SLDESADGKY
+1728 Y
-1738 YLVGNPFMAHLDMAK
+1738 YLVGNPFMAHLDMSA
-1753 FFDET
+1753 FFNNDV
-1758 NGNGSVLEKKYWLV
+1758 NGSVLEKKYWLV
-1772 TNGNQT
+1772 TDGNQT
-1778 AAVGTGDGSWVTVDG
+1778 AAVGTEGSWVTVDG
-1793 SSTPKVAPLQSFFV
+1793 NSTPTVAPLQSFFV

-1815 NDIIFTQD
+1815 NDITFTQD
-1823 MQVLG
+1823 MQTL
-1828 DGGTNDGLR
+1828 GGTNDGLR

-1906 NIPLGVYGNKQEMV
+1906 NIPLGVYGSKQEMV

-1942 ETPLHEGKTVSVPA
+1942 ETPLREGKTVSVPA

-2030 YLITVSDQDGLQETR
+2030 YLITVSDQDGLQETK

>member
-1 MKITNIYKKTAA
+1 MYNPGHHPGEKGKMIMKITNIYKTTAA
-13 LIFLMVAALWPV
+13 LIFLMVAVLWPAV
-25 AEAWGQVT
+25 DALGQVNGNKYLENRLFENKINNQT
-33 GDKYR
+33 IFNVKTTSKPTLQNDKE
-38 IKLNP
+38 P
-43 DVANIKARTE
+43 SAQNI
-53 DNQPAG
+53 
-59 DYENEGKTYYI
+59 
-70 NAAFDGDINT
+70 FDGSMST
-80 WWMSSQSG
+80 WWQAGAVEDVTFEFECNEDVLGQADPQEFQWIRIEVG
-88 KNINIYIPFTSIQ
+88 KNEDERPAWIKFTPNGGSEQIFDTRYCIDGPQIIMLSLDKPIP
-101 TIQSLHF
+101 
-108 LRAGRE
+108 
-114 SRREKIVEVYKLPSA
+114 
-129 GTINWDDPI
+129 
-138 NANWELV
+138 
-145 ATFDN
+145 
-150 TANLNSR
+150 
-157 DYDYY
+157 
-162 LKNPIE
+162 
-168 TQYLRLRLVNQGD
+168 VNQDFSLQFIQPIDATGMIA
-181 TEPLVVN
+181 VN
-188 EITIYDSSNK
+188 EVQLVTTESIKEKPITFK
-198 YSSQRINHKPAKWHN
+198 HAKWYDFRN
-213 LREGGNTNESTGDTF
+213 KSTNESTGDTF
-228 SEKEEMFDLKDNPL
+228 SEDEDMFDLKDNPL
-242 IVASNLDPIQATHT
+242 IVASNLDPIQAAHT

-271 TLPDYLNSNF
+271 TLPDFLNTSSF

-302 HEDNPE
+302 HESDPA

-314 TPTDLGDD
+314 TPKD
-322 VYRLENGYVENPLKA
+322 VNDGIYRFQNGYVGNPLKA
-337 GNPAYKMDFYFPT
+337 GNPAYQMNFYFPT
-350 DDQFKEWFNIDEEIP
+350 DGQFKEWFETDIEGNTP
-365 GIDNNWYVVACDVS
+365 GRDNNWYVVACDVS
-379 TYKDYTS
+379 TYKDFS
-386 DETKLEEPTLSHRIL
+386 ESNEGELVEPTLSHRIL
-401 YYICAVENENN
+401 YYICAVEHENN
-412 WYPKALKNQQSSS
+412 WYPKALKNQHSSSSSSS

-438 ATRIPNHTNE
+438 ATRIPNRTNE

-461 PDGTV
+461 PDRTK

-491 STTASNSVNLTG
+491 STTASNSVQLKD
-503 SNRCIFFRYPSDG
+503 SIRCIFFLYPSDG
-516 GNNDGTYSVTQ
+516 GNTDGTYSVTQ

-532 IPTATILVKSGNYRI
+532 IPTATILVKSGDYRI

-564 MVNEIDNPTGQTDNA
+564 MVDEIDSPTGSVDDA

-639 GSKATYHAGNQNC
+639 GSKATYHAGNRNC

-661 SNYVE
+661 SDYVE
-666 CQDGGWGKSFAEP
+666 CLNGGWGKSFAEP

-730 ENNNTD
+730 EDAAKD

-742 TIWGIEES
+742 TIWGIEKS

-768 IPETVVLSGFASGKN
+768 ISENVKLPGFDLDNN
-783 EWMHVYFSFIDDSEI
+783 EWMQVYFSFIDDSGK

-810 SASTQGGDMY
+810 SASTLGGDMY

-861 GGDFVDD
+861 GGDFVTDD
-868 EIDGIDFC
+868 IIDGIDFC
-876 MLDTLKYREVIPYAE
+876 MLDTLKYREVIPYAN
-891 RASATQDEIKEAI
+891 RASATEEDIKKAI
-904 QASAV
+904 KASAV
-909 WIGNNTEDASN
+909 WIGNQTT
-920 YYNQQYGT
+920 YNEQYGT
-928 LYYKWNFNANTPYDD
+928 LYYLWNFDSNKPYND
-943 SDGDCLAADN
+943 SQGDCLAANN
-953 NIAGEGETAKYA
+953 NIASEGETAKYA

-992 LLIQDHGGTV
+992 LLIQDHEGTV
-1002 LTQENFAS
+1002 LTQDNFAS

-1072 DASNIYF
+1072 DASHIYF

-1086 EEFEEKQANYGNVSL
+1086 EEFEKKHDDYGSVSL

-1112 HDKGDLTGVT
+1112 HDKGDLTGVVAD
-1122 EQGDLT
+1122 GNLT
-1128 ETHISLIQ
+1128 ENHINLIQ
-1136 HYLEQNP
+1136 HYLDQKP

-1158 LEIRLLEDGLKLAV
+1158 LEIRLLEDGLELAV
-1172 IPINPEPD
+1172 IPINPMPD
-1180 DEQIFCFNPSF
+1180 DKQIFCFNPSF

-1198 KAPQVQPGFEYVD
+1198 KAPQIQPGFEYVN

-1235 ASESENN
+1235 ASETNA
-1242 TITVN
+1242 ITVN

-1297 YADLFGED
+1297 YADLFGEY

-1316 LYAKPSPDTPD
+1316 LYANPSFTTPD
-1327 DNKMTIKF
+1327 DNQMKIKF
-1335 NLTDPMEA
+1335 NLTTSM
-1343 GGSDAFDPKEGY
+1343 GIGVNAFDPKEGY
-1355 SYTMHIHVEEKTNG
+1355 SYTMHIHVEEKTKDNV
-1369 GTSITSSCYGNMNLV
+1369 SITSSCYGNMNLV
-1384 MKVVPEYLEWSG
+1384 MKVVPEYLVWAG
-1396 TKTSDNWH
+1396 TETSDNWH
-1404 DDALWKRIPSD
+1404 DDALWKRIPST
-1415 RINKAKE
+1415 RINKAIDE
-1422 ESSDYFTDG
+1422 SSSDYFTNG
-1431 SNKTEKAYVPM
+1431 SNTTEKAYVPM
-1442 LFTKVIMPKD
+1442 LFTKVIMPKN
-1452 SKVELYKAGFEG
+1452 SQVELYKAGFEG
-1464 DFTKN
+1464 NSEQPKG
-1469 MEWKTERP
+1469 MSWSSERP
-1477 GHINPPAI
+1477 THIDPPAI

-1517 SLLDEIH
+1517 NLCNEIH
-1524 FEPGAEMMHAEYLLY
+1524 FEPGAEMMHAELLTY
-1539 NKAWVDYQLDKGRWY
+1539 EKAWVDYQLAGDRWY
-1554 TLASPLKAVV
+1554 ALSSPLKDVV
-1564 AGDFYTDSDDGKEK
+1564 SGDFYTDPSGTEK
-1578 QEYFTDITFIGN
+1578 QEYFTDIN
-1590 DLYNDN
+1590 WSDDN
-1596 LLNNRFKPSV
+1596 SRINPSV
-1606 YQRMWKGEST
+1606 YQRGWKDANA
-1616 EVPLYTTNA
+1616 NA
-1625 TTKKN
+1625 TMVGVGSGDTGER
-1630 VAISG
+1630 AIAG
-1635 NWSALT
+1635 NWSAVY
-1641 NDVAEKYEPGTGF
+1641 NKADEGYDAGTGF
-1654 SLKVQD
+1654 SLKVLD
-1660 VTGNNATFRL
+1660 LPAGTNNATFRL
-1670 PKADKE
+1670 PKADTK
-1676 YYYYSP
+1676 YTYSG
-1682 DGTDPDED
+1682 GTTTAQKTGP
-1690 DKVDNISKDNAHR
+1690 ITRTNANKLHVTD
-1703 LQSDEIYK
+1703 LNSENTSPITVTLE
-1711 RDANSTVG
+1711 ANG
-1719 SIDVKGFKV
+1719 NNP
-1728 SLDESADGKY
+1728 Y
-1738 YLVGNPFMAHLDMAK
+1738 YLVGNPFMAHVDMAK
-1753 FFDET
+1753 FFAE
-1758 NGNGSVLEKKYWLV
+1758 NNNLESKYWV
-1772 TNGNQT
+1772 VNGDNQE
-1778 AAVGTGDGSWVTVDG
+1778 VGVGGNNGLITTGNR
-1793 SSTPKVAPLQSFFV
+1793 KIAPLSSFFV
-1807 QKKTGVSN
+1807 TKNGSSAT
-1815 NDIIFTQD
+1815 NDEVVFTAD

-1828 DGGTNDGLR
+1828 EVSTTSTNT
-1837 SANALT
+1837 NALT
-1843 ITATTTDGRTSRAA
+1843 ITATTADGRTSRAA

-1865 ADYEASEDA
+1865 VDYEASEDA

-1906 NIPLGVYGNKQEMV
+1906 NIPLGVYGSKQEMV

>member
-1 MKITNIYKKTAA
+1 MKITNIYKTTAA
-13 LIFLMVAALWPV
+13 LALMAASLALPTG
-25 AEAWGQVT
+25 AWGQVK
-33 GDKYR
+33 GDKYVKEIR
-38 IKLNP
+38 ESNFTVGLG
-43 DVANIKARTE
+43 DGADGSNIE
-53 DNQPAG
+53 
-59 DYENEGKTYYI
+59 
-70 NAAFDGDINT
+70 AAFDGNYDGDGS
-80 WWMSSQSG
+80 WWEAKTAGEKTIVISFNAPTYIHSIDLMGGGGGSTDVDRNMRPESVTVEGTTADNEDVSQTFSLNREERCATLVLDADKRKQYKALRLTLTPG
-88 KNINIYIPFTSIQ
+88 KNDQGYHT
-101 TIQSLHF
+101 
-108 LRAGRE
+108 
-114 SRREKIVEVYKLPSA
+114 
-129 GTINWDDPI
+129 
-138 NANWELV
+138 LV
-145 ATFDN
+145 M
-150 TANLNSR
+150 
-157 DYDYY
+157 
-162 LKNPIE
+162 
-168 TQYLRLRLVNQGD
+168 
-181 TEPLVVN
+181 N
-188 EITIYDSSNK
+188 EITLKSDEDTAIPSVVITYEPNVIDAS
-198 YSSQRINHKPAKWHN
+198 ITHKPAKWHD
-213 LREGGNTNESTGDTF
+213 LRGSYTNESTGDTF
-228 SEKEEMFDLKDNPL
+228 SKKEEMFDLKDNPL

-322 VYRLENGYVENPLKA
+322 VYRLKNGYVGNPLKA

-350 DDQFKEWFNIDEEIP
+350 DEEFGLWFNTSIDGNTP
-365 GIDNNWYVVACDVS
+365 GTDNNWYIVACDVS

-386 DETKLEEPTLSHRIL
+386 DEMKLEEPTLSHRIL

-438 ATRIPNHTNE
+438 ATRIPNRTNE

-461 PDGTV
+461 PDGTE

-478 TNTAGISLTSSAT
+478 TNTAGIFLTSSAT
-491 STTASNSVNLTG
+491 STTGSNFVNLTG
-503 SNRCIFFRYPSDG
+503 SNRCIFFLYPTKNGDE
-516 GNNDGTYSVTQ
+516 TFSVKQ

-532 IPTATILVKSGNYRI
+532 IPTATILVKSDNYKI

-564 MVNEIDNPTGQTDNA
+564 MVKEIDNPTGQTDNA

-612 TGLDQY
+612 TGLDQNQY

-639 GSKATYHAGNQNC
+639 GSMATYHAGNQNC
-652 AQWGYYSIT
+652 AQWGYYAIT

-666 CQDGGWGKSFAEP
+666 CENGGWGKNFAKP
-679 VPLKNSEGNESTYHL
+679 ASLTNSEGNESTYHL

-707 LPFRENLCP
+707 LPFHENLCP

-730 ENNNTD
+730 ENNDTD

-742 TIWGIEES
+742 TIWGIKS
-750 GNRVPLYRY
+750 GNRIPLYRY

-768 IPETVVLSGFASGKN
+768 IPGNVALSGFDSDKN

-861 GGDFVDD
+861 GGDFVTNGI
-868 EIDGIDFC
+868 EGIDFC

-891 RASATQDEIKEAI
+891 RVNATPDKIEEAI

-909 WIGNNTEDASN
+909 WIGNQTT
-920 YYNQQYGT
+920 YNEQYGT
-928 LYYKWNFNANTPYDD
+928 LYYNWDFAGNSVYDD
-943 SDGDCLAADN
+943 TAGDCLAADN
-953 NIAGEGETAKYA
+953 IIAGEGETAKYA

-971 NDENYLA
+971 DDENYLA

-992 LLIQDHGGTV
+992 LLIQDHEGTV

-1010 CFGNPDDNCAMRSKL
+1010 CFRNPDDNCAMRSKL

-1086 EEFEEKQANYGNVSL
+1086 EEFEKKQDNYGNVSL

-1172 IPINPEPD
+1172 IPINPKPD

-1198 KAPQVQPGFEYVD
+1198 KAPQVQPGFEYVN

-1226 MRIGLKQIK
+1226 MRIGLKQIVDSETK
-1235 ASESENN
+1235 A
-1242 TITVN
+1242 ITVN
-1247 LRNAKFAYGDSDT
+1247 LRNAKFAYGDNDQ
-1260 NKPANYK
+1260 NKPDSYS
-1267 PEHLGLMD
+1267 PDHLGLMD
-1275 EDGDDNATSKGYIY
+1275 EDGNGYGYIY

-1316 LYAKPSPDTPD
+1316 LYANPSFTTPD
-1327 DNKMTIKF
+1327 DNQMKIKF
-1335 NLTDPMEA
+1335 NLTPMEA
-1343 GGSDAFDPKEGY
+1343 GGSAVFDPKEGY
-1355 SYTMHIHVEEKTNG
+1355 SYTMHIHVEEKTDG
-1369 GTSITSSCYGNMNLV
+1369 EASITSSCYGNMNLV
-1384 MKVVPEYLEWSG
+1384 MKVVPEYLEWAG
-1396 TKTSDNWH
+1396 TETSDNWH

-1415 RINKAKE
+1415 RINKAIDE
-1422 ESSDYFTDG
+1422 SSSDYFTNG

-1442 LFTKVIMPKD
+1442 LFTKVIMPKN
-1452 SKVELYKAGFEG
+1452 SQVELYKAGFEG
-1464 DFTKN
+1464 DFSV
-1469 MEWKTERP
+1469 WKGMTWDTERP
-1477 GHINPPAI
+1477 DDINPPAI

-1494 YYDMMVYSRK
+1494 YYDMMVYSAN
-1504 GDNTDMATKPFRV
+1504 GANTDMVTKPFRV
-1517 SLLDEIH
+1517 NLCDEIH
-1524 FEPGAEMMHAEYLLY
+1524 FESGAEMMHAELLTY
-1539 NKAWVDYQLDKGRWY
+1539 KKAWVDYQLEKGRWY
-1554 TLASPLKAVV
+1554 ALSSPLKDVV
-1564 AGDFYTDSDDGKEK
+1564 SGDFYTDQSGTEE
-1578 QEYFTDITFIGN
+1578 QEYFTPIN
-1590 DLYNDN
+1590 WSNDN
-1596 LLNNRFKPSV
+1596 SRTAPSV
-1606 YQRMWKGEST
+1606 YQRGWKNA
-1616 EVPLYTTNA
+1616 NA
-1625 TTKKN
+1625 TMVGVGTGEAGKR
-1630 VAISG
+1630 AIAG
-1635 NWSALT
+1635 NWSAVY
-1641 NDVAEKYEPGTGF
+1641 NKADEKYNAGTGF
-1654 SLKVQD
+1654 SLKVLD
-1660 VTGNNATFRL
+1660 LPAGTNNATFRF
-1670 PKADKE
+1670 PKADE
-1676 YYYYSP
+1676 SYTYS
-1682 DGTDPDED
+1682 DGTTTAPET
-1690 DKVDNISKDNAHR
+1690 N
-1703 LQSDEIYK
+1703 EIA
-1711 RDANSTVG
+1711 RTDANKLHVTDLNTEATTPT
-1719 SIDVKGFKV
+1719 SISVTLEANGDNP
-1728 SLDESADGKY
+1728 Y
-1738 YLVGNPFMAHLDMAK
+1738 YLVGNPFMAHLDMDA
-1753 FFDET
+1753 FFT
-1758 NGNGSVLEKKYWLV
+1758 GNSNLERKYWV
-1772 TNGNQT
+1772 VDNNSQT
-1778 AAVGTGDGSWVTVDG
+1778 VAVGKEEDLTTTDPTGDAT
-1793 SSTPKVAPLQSFFV
+1793 VAPLQSFFV
-1807 QKKTGVSN
+1807 QKANNETGEITVK
-1815 NDIIFTQD
+1815 FTQD

-1828 DGGTNDGLR
+1828 GTGDGLR

-1843 ITATTTDGRTSRAA
+1843 ITATTSDGRTSRAA

-1865 ADYEASEDA
+1865 ADYETSEDA

-1906 NIPLGVYGNKQEMV
+1906 NIPLGVYGSKQEMV

-1942 ETPLHEGKTVSVPA
+1942 ETPLREGKTVSVPA
-1956 GTSGR
+1956 RTSGR

-1990 MVTSSNTPLKDI
+1990 MVISSNTPLKDI

-2016 ASGMQQEIYLNRGI
+2016 ASGIQQEIYLNRGI

>member
-1 MKITNIYKKTAA
+1 MYKKTAT
-13 LIFLMVAALWPV
+13 LFFLMVAALWPA

-33 GDKYR
+33 GDKYER
-38 IKLNP
+38 VK
-43 DVANIKARTE
+43 K
-53 DNQPAG
+53 
-59 DYENEGKTYYI
+59 YY
-70 NAAFDGDINT
+70 ATVDDGSTDELQKVFDGDEPNT
-80 WWMSSQSG
+80 WWNAVKAGTREIIVDFNEKKELAIIKYHGGGNGEEMALRPLQVKVYFSLDGSSWYDVYNFNEIDRRVMNQTLS
-88 KNINIYIPFTSIQ
+88 IPV
-101 TIQSLHF
+101 
-108 LRAGRE
+108 E
-114 SRREKIVEVYKLPSA
+114 SRKKAQYFKLVLVPGEKNDGSDESLALNEMWFYDSDNNEIKIKEPENYPI
-129 GTINWDDPI
+129 GTI
-138 NANWELV
+138 
-145 ATFDN
+145 
-150 TANLNSR
+150 
-157 DYDYY
+157 
-162 LKNPIE
+162 K
-168 TQYLRLRLVNQGD
+168 
-181 TEPLVVN
+181 
-188 EITIYDSSNK
+188 
-198 YSSQRINHKPAKWHN
+198 HKPAKWYD
-213 LREGGNTNESTGDTF
+213 LRDLYSNATTGDTF
-228 SEKEEMFDLKDNPL
+228 SEKEKMFDLKDNPL

-302 HEDNPE
+302 HESDPA

-314 TPTDLGDD
+314 TPPTDLGDD
-322 VYRLENGYVENPLKA
+322 VYRLKNGYVGNPLKA

-350 DDQFKEWFNIDEEIP
+350 DDEFRNWFETTINGEIP
-365 GIDNNWYVVACDVS
+365 GRDNNWYVVACDVS
-379 TYKDYTS
+379 TYKDFS
-386 DETKLEEPTLSHRIL
+386 ESNEGELVEPTLSHRIL
-401 YYICAVENENN
+401 YYICAVENEDN
-412 WYPKALKNQQSSS
+412 WYPKALKNQHSSSSS

-438 ATRIPNHTNE
+438 ATRIPNRTNE

-461 PDGTV
+461 PDGTE
-466 NSGSLTVTIEEN
+466 NSGSLTVTIEE
-478 TNTAGISLTSSAT
+478 NTAGISLTSSAT
-491 STTASNSVNLTG
+491 STAASNPVKLTG
-503 SNRCIFFRYPSDG
+503 SNRCIFFRYP
-516 GNNDGTYSVTQ
+516 NKNTDGTYSVAQ
-527 PDDGS
+527 PTDGS

-564 MVNEIDNPTGQTDNA
+564 MVKEIDNPTGQTDNA
-579 SWRKLTYRTPDAL
+579 SWRKLTYRTPKAL
-592 ANSDMYELLTEL
+592 AESDMYELLTEL

-612 TGLDQY
+612 TELDQY

-652 AQWGYYSIT
+652 AQWGYYAIT
-661 SNYVE
+661 SDYVE

-730 ENNNTD
+730 ENDNTD

-768 IPETVVLSGFASGKN
+768 IPENVGLPGFDLDNN
-783 EWMHVYFSFIDDSEI
+783 EWMQVYFSFIDDSEI

-891 RASATQDEIKEAI
+891 RASATQDEIKAAI

-928 LYYKWNFNANTPYDD
+928 LYYKWDFDGNDEYDD
-943 SDGDCLAADN
+943 SQGDCLAANN
-953 NIAGEGETAKYA
+953 NIGTLDSPKYA
-965 FYRLTE
+965 FYSLTE

-1025 SVEGQ
+1025 SIVGQ

-1059 MRAFDDSGDEVEE
+1059 MRAFDDSGDEVEA
-1072 DASNIYF
+1072 DASDIYF
-1079 DWFFGSK
+1079 DWFFGDQ
-1086 EEFEEKQANYGNVSL
+1086 ETFEGYYTISEGQLTESTAETDGAVSL
-1101 EEALDAFRYYY
+1101 KEALKAFRDVYK
-1112 HDKGDLTGVT
+1112 DKADLTDVVADGN
-1122 EQGDLT
+1122 LT
-1128 ETHISLIQ
+1128 ENHIKLIQ
-1136 HYLEQNP
+1136 HYLNQKP
-1143 DGEGLNSQLVLYRKT
+1143 DEEGLNHQLVLHKQT
-1158 LEIRLLEDGLKLAV
+1158 LEIRLLEQGLELV
-1172 IPINPEPD
+1172 VLPINPETT
-1180 DEQIFCFNPSF
+1180 ESAKFCFSPSF
-1191 LELGANG
+1191 LELLANG
-1198 KAPQVQPGFEYVD
+1198 KAPQVQPGFEYMD
-1211 YQDAN
+1211 Y
-1216 GVTNDAYNPA
+1216 TNDAYNPA
-1226 MRIGLKQIK
+1226 MRIGLKQIE
-1235 ASESENN
+1235 ASKDHV
-1242 TITVN
+1242 ITVN
-1247 LRNAKFAYGDSDT
+1247 LRNAKFAYDDTDS
-1260 NKPANYK
+1260 NKPANYD
-1267 PEHLGLMD
+1267 PDHLGLMD
-1275 EDGDDNATSKGYIY
+1275 EDGDDNIKSKGYIY

-1297 YADLFGED
+1297 YANLFGED

-1316 LYAKPSPDTPD
+1316 LYAKPSPDDTPDDTPD
-1327 DNKMTIKF
+1327 DNMMTIKF

-1464 DFTKN
+1464 DFSISKN

-1517 SLLDEIH
+1517 NLCNEIH
-1524 FEPGAEMMHAEYLLY
+1524 FEPGAEMMHAELLTY
-1539 NKAWVDYQLDKGRWY
+1539 EKAWVDYQLEKGRWY
-1554 TLASPLKAVV
+1554 ALSSPLKDVV
-1564 AGDFYTDSDDGKEK
+1564 SGDFYTDPSGMEA
-1578 QEYFTDITFIGN
+1578 QEYFTDITWS
-1590 DLYNDN
+1590 NDN
-1596 LLNNRFKPSV
+1596 SRINPSV
-1606 YQRMWKGEST
+1606 YQRGWKDAKATMVGVGSGDTGER
-1616 EVPLYTTNA
+1616 
-1625 TTKKN
+1625 
-1630 VAISG
+1630 AIAG
-1635 NWSALT
+1635 NWSAVY
-1641 NDVAEKYEPGTGF
+1641 NNAEEEYNAGTGF
-1654 SLKVQD
+1654 SLKVLD
-1660 VTGNNATFRL
+1660 LPEGTNNATFRL
-1670 PKADKE
+1670 PKADE
-1676 YYYYSP
+1676 SYTYSGGTTTAP
-1682 DGTDPDED
+1682 ETDPITRTNANKLHITDLSKET
-1690 DKVDNISKDNAHR
+1690 VTSISVPLK
-1703 LQSDEIYK
+1703 
-1711 RDANSTVG
+1711 ANG
-1719 SIDVKGFKV
+1719 NNP
-1728 SLDESADGKY
+1728 Y
-1738 YLVGNPFMAHLDMAK
+1738 YLVGNPFMAHLDMDA
-1753 FFDET
+1753 FFT
-1758 NGNGSVLEKKYWLV
+1758 GNSNLERKYWV
-1772 TNGNQT
+1772 VDNNSQT
-1778 AAVGTGDGSWVTVDG
+1778 VAVGKEEDLTTTDPTGDAT
-1793 SSTPKVAPLQSFFV
+1793 VAPLQSFFV
-1807 QKKTGVSN
+1807 QKANNETGEITVK
-1815 NDIIFTQD
+1815 FTQE
-1823 MQVLG
+1823 MQTL
-1828 DGGTNDGLR
+1828 GGTGDGLR

-1843 ITATTTDGRTSRAA
+1843 ITATTADGRTSRAA

-1865 ADYEASEDA
+1865 ADYEVSEDA

-1906 NIPLGVYGNKQEMV
+1906 NIPLGVYGSKQEMV

-1990 MVTSSNTPLKDI
+1990 MVISSNTPLKDI

>member
-13 LIFLMVAALWPV
+13 LFFLMAAALWPA
-25 AEAWGQVT
+25 AEAWGQVK
-33 GDKYR
+33 GDKYVKEIR
-38 IKLNP
+38 ESNFTVGL
-43 DVANIKARTE
+43 V
-53 DNQPAG
+53 G
-59 DYENEGKTYYI
+59 DGADGSNI
-70 NAAFDGDINT
+70 NAAFDGNYNGT
-80 WWMSSQSG
+80 WWTAKTAGVKTIEISFDEP
-88 KNINIYIPFTSIQ
+88 IYIHSIDLMGGGNDAE
-101 TIQSLHF
+101 TAYMRPASVKVEGNVTDEGDL
-108 LRAGRE
+108 
-114 SRREKIVEVYKLPSA
+114 VEVQ
-129 GTINWDDPI
+129 
-138 NANWELV
+138 
-145 ATFDN
+145 TFNDID
-150 TANLNSR
+150 R
-157 DYDYY
+157 DYRYATLVLDEDKRKRY
-162 LKNPIE
+162 KA
-168 TQYLRLRLVNQGD
+168 LRLTLTPGTNDQGYHTLVM
-181 TEPLVVN
+181 N
-188 EITIYDSSNK
+188 EITLKSDENTAIPSVVITYEPNVIDAS
-198 YSSQRINHKPAKWHN
+198 ITHKPAKWHK
-213 LREGGNTNESTGDTF
+213 LREGGYTNESTGDTF

-314 TPTDLGDD
+314 TPTDLDDD
-322 VYRLENGYVENPLKA
+322 VYRLKNGYVGNPLKA

-412 WYPKALKNQQSSS
+412 WYPKALEQQSSS

-438 ATRIPNHTNE
+438 ATRIPNRTNE

-461 PDGTV
+461 PDRTK
-466 NSGSLTVTIEEN
+466 NSGSLTVTIEE
-478 TNTAGISLTSSAT
+478 NTAGISLTSSAT
-491 STTASNSVNLTG
+491 STEIKNFVNLTG
-503 SNRCIFFRYPSDG
+503 SNRCIFFLYPTK
-516 GNNDGTYSVTQ
+516 NADGTYSVTQ
-527 PDDGS
+527 PTDGS

-564 MVNEIDNPTGQTDNA
+564 MVNEIDNLTGSVDDA
-579 SWRKLTYRTPDAL
+579 SWRKLTYRTPKAL
-592 ANSDMYELLTEL
+592 AESDMYELLTEL

-612 TGLDQY
+612 TGLDQNQY
-618 RPAEYYPFPM
+618 RPDEYYPFPM

-652 AQWGYYSIT
+652 AQWGYYAIT

-666 CQDGGWGKSFAEP
+666 CENGGWGKNFAKP
-679 VPLKNSEGNESTYHL
+679 ASLTNSEGNESTYHL

-730 ENNNTD
+730 ENNDTD

-742 TIWGIEES
+742 TIWGIKS
-750 GNRVPLYRY
+750 GNRIPLYRY

-768 IPETVVLSGFASGKN
+768 IPENVGLSGFAPDKN

-798 DFDSYEVQLDNN
+798 DFESYEVQLDNN

-861 GGDFVDD
+861 GGDFVTNGI
-868 EIDGIDFC
+868 EGIDFC

-891 RASATQDEIKEAI
+891 RVNATPDKIEEAI

-909 WIGNNTEDASN
+909 WIGNQTT
-920 YYNQQYGT
+920 YNEQYGT
-928 LYYKWNFNANTPYDD
+928 LYYKWNFTDNKEYDD
-943 SDGDCLAADN
+943 SQGDCLAAYN
-953 NIAGEGETAKYA
+953 IIAGEGETAKYA

-971 NDENYLA
+971 DDENYLA

-992 LLIQDHGGTV
+992 LLIQDHEGTV
-1002 LTQENFAS
+1002 LTQDNFAS

-1086 EEFEEKQANYGNVSL
+1086 EEFEKKHDSSYGNVSL

-1128 ETHISLIQ
+1128 ETHINLIR

-1143 DGEGLNSQLVLYRKT
+1143 DEEGLNSQLVLHRQT
-1158 LEIRLLEDGLKLAV
+1158 LEIRLLEDGLELAV
-1172 IPINPEPD
+1172 IPINPKPD

-1198 KAPQVQPGFEYVD
+1198 KAPQVQPGFEYMD
-1211 YQDAN
+1211 Y
-1216 GVTNDAYNPA
+1216 TNDAYNPA
-1226 MRIGLKQIK
+1226 MRIGLKQIVD
-1235 ASESENN
+1235 SETNA
-1242 TITVN
+1242 ITVN
-1247 LRNAKFAYGDSDT
+1247 LRNAKFAYGDDQ
-1260 NKPANYK
+1260 NKPDSYS
-1267 PEHLGLMD
+1267 PDHLGLMD
-1275 EDGDDNATSKGYIY
+1275 EDKYIY

-1335 NLTDPMEA
+1335 NLTTSMGTDVN
-1343 GGSDAFDPKEGY
+1343 AFDPKEGY
-1355 SYTMHIHVEEKTNG
+1355 SYTMHIHVEEKTVG
-1369 GTSITSSCYGNMNLV
+1369 DASITSSCYGNMNLV
-1384 MKVVPEYLEWSG
+1384 MKVVPEYLVWAG
-1396 TKTSDNWH
+1396 TETSDNWH
-1404 DDALWKRIPSD
+1404 GDALWKRIPST
-1415 RINKAKE
+1415 RINKAID
-1422 ESSDYFTDG
+1422 ESSDDYFTNG
-1431 SNKTEKAYVPM
+1431 SNTTEKAYVPM
-1442 LFTKVIMPKD
+1442 LFTKVIMPKN
-1452 SKVELYKAGFEG
+1452 SQVELYKAGFEG
-1464 DFTKN
+1464 DSEQQKG
-1469 MEWKTERP
+1469 MSWSSERP
-1477 GHINPPAI
+1477 THIDPPAI

-1494 YYDMMVYSRK
+1494 YYDMMVYSAN
-1504 GDNTDMATKPFRV
+1504 GDNKDMVTKPFRV
-1517 SLLDEIH
+1517 NLCNEIH
-1524 FEPGAEMMHAEYLLY
+1524 FEPGAEMMHAELLTY
-1539 NKAWVDYQLDKGRWY
+1539 EKAWVDYQLAGDRWY
-1554 TLASPLKAVV
+1554 ALSSPLKGVV
-1564 AGDFYTDSDDGKEK
+1564 SGDFYTDQSGMEE
-1578 QEYFTDITFIGN
+1578 QEYFTPIN
-1590 DLYNDN
+1590 WSKDN
-1596 LLNNRFKPSV
+1596 SRTAPSV
-1606 YQRMWKGEST
+1606 YQRGWKGDAATMVVST
-1616 EVPLYTTNA
+1616 GGTE
-1625 TTKKN
+1625 KR
-1630 VAISG
+1630 AIAG
-1635 NWSALT
+1635 NWSAVY
-1641 NDVAEKYEPGTGF
+1641 NKADEGYDAGTGF
-1654 SLKVQD
+1654 SLKVLD
-1660 VTGNNATFRL
+1660 LPEGTNNATFRL
-1670 PKADKE
+1670 PKADE
-1676 YYYYSP
+1676 SYTYS
-1682 DGTDPDED
+1682 DGTTATEGTI
-1690 DKVDNISKDNAHR
+1690 NRDNAHT
-1703 LQSDEIYK
+1703 LHVTDLNTEATTPITVTLE
-1711 RDANSTVG
+1711 ANG
-1719 SIDVKGFKV
+1719 DNP
-1728 SLDESADGKY
+1728 Y
-1738 YLVGNPFMAHLDMAK
+1738 YLVGNPFMAHLDMNA
-1753 FFDET
+1753 FFE
-1758 NGNGSVLEKKYWLV
+1758 GNSNLERKYWV
-1772 TNGNQT
+1772 VDNNSQT
-1778 AAVGTGDGSWVTVDG
+1778 VAVGKEEDLTTTDPTGDAT
-1793 SSTPKVAPLQSFFV
+1793 VAPLQSFFV
-1807 QKKTGVSN
+1807 QKANNETGELTVE
-1815 NDIIFTQD
+1815 FTQE
-1823 MQVLG
+1823 MQTL
-1828 DGGTNDGLR
+1828 GGTGDGLR

-1843 ITATTTDGRTSRAA
+1843 ITATTSDGRTSRAA

-1942 ETPLHEGKTVSVPA
+1942 ETPLREGKTVSVPA

>member
-1 MKITNIYKKTAA
+1 MKITNIYKRTVA
-13 LIFLMVAALWPV
+13 LFFLMAAALWPV
-25 AEAWGQVT
+25 ADAVGQVKGDRYLKYKLVGT
-33 GDKYR
+33 ECYTVTTDNVPHEDARKPQHIFDGNFNSWWKAEASEDILFEFEYKEGTAQTEETFQWIRVKVGINSYERPANIIIKQGDKEQNFDTNFC
-38 IKLNP
+38 IEGPQDITLELKSPFKVGDDFSLTFVPQVSSTDNNGNELSLISINE
-43 DVANIKARTE
+43 VQLVTTE
-53 DNQPAG
+53 EIA
-59 DYENEGKTYYI
+59 EK
-70 NAAFDGDINT
+70 
-80 WWMSSQSG
+80 
-88 KNINIYIPFTSIQ
+88 SI
-101 TIQSLHF
+101 
-108 LRAGRE
+108 
-114 SRREKIVEVYKLPSA
+114 
-129 GTINWDDPI
+129 
-138 NANWELV
+138 
-145 ATFDN
+145 TF
-150 TANLNSR
+150 
-157 DYDYY
+157 
-162 LKNPIE
+162 
-168 TQYLRLRLVNQGD
+168 
-181 TEPLVVN
+181 
-188 EITIYDSSNK
+188 
-198 YSSQRINHKPAKWHN
+198 KPAKWHD
-213 LREGGNTNESTGDTF
+213 LRSGYTNESTGDTF
-228 SEKEEMFDLKDNPL
+228 SEDEEMFPLDDNPL
-242 IVASNLDPIQATHT
+242 IIGSNLEPIQAAHT

-271 TLPDYLNSNF
+271 TLPDYLNTGF

-288 WYSFRTGKTFETRY
+288 WYSFRTGKTFETKY
-302 HEDNPE
+302 HEDNE
-308 KVWDLL
+308 ANVWDLL
-314 TPTDLGDD
+314 TPTDWGDD
-322 VYRLENGYVENPLKA
+322 VYRLENGYVGNPLKA
-337 GNPAYKMDFYFPT
+337 GNPAYQMDFYFPT
-350 DDQFKEWFNIDEEIP
+350 DDQFKEWFKTTGTIP
-365 GIDNNWYVVACDVS
+365 GRDNNWYVVACDVS
-379 TYKDYTS
+379 TYKDYES
-386 DETKLEEPTLSHRIL
+386 DEEELVEPTLSHRIL

-412 WYPKALKNQQSSS
+412 WYHKALKNQQSSG

-438 ATRIPNHTNE
+438 ATRIPNRTNE

-461 PDGTV
+461 PDGTK
-466 NSGSLTVTIEEN
+466 NSGSLTVTIEE
-478 TNTAGISLTSSAT
+478 NTAGISLTSSAT
-491 STTASNSVNLTG
+491 STTVPNSVTLTG

-516 GNNDGTYSVTQ
+516 GNTDGTYSVTQ

-532 IPTATILVKSGNYRI
+532 IPTATILVKSGDYRI

-564 MVNEIDNPTGQTDNA
+564 MVDEIDNLTEQTDNA
-579 SWRKLTYRTPDAL
+579 SWCKLTYRTPKAL
-592 ANSDMYELLTEL
+592 AESDMYELLTEL

-612 TGLDQY
+612 PGLDQSQY
-618 RPAEYYPFPM
+618 RPDEYYPFPM

-639 GSKATYHAGNQNC
+639 GSTATYHAGNQNC

-666 CQDGGWGKSFAEP
+666 CQNGGWNENFEKP
-679 VPLKNSEGNESTYHL
+679 VSLKNSEGEESTYHL

-730 ENNNTD
+730 VDATKD

-742 TIWGIEES
+742 TIWGIDKED
-750 GNRVPLYRY
+750 NRVPLYRY

-768 IPETVVLSGFASGKN
+768 IPENVVLPGFASDKN
-783 EWMHVYFSFIDDSEI
+783 EWMQVYFSFIDDSKI
-798 DFDSYEVQLDNN
+798 DFESYEVQLDNN

-861 GGDFVDD
+861 GGDFVTD

-891 RASATQDEIKEAI
+891 RANATKVDIENAIK
-904 QASAV
+904 ASAV
-909 WIGNNTEDASN
+909 WIGNNTEGASN

-928 LYYKWNFNANTPYDD
+928 LYYKWNFADNEEYDD
-943 SDGDCLAADN
+943 SQDCLAADN
-953 NIAGEGETAKYA
+953 NIGTPDSPKYA
-965 FYRLTE
+965 FYSLTE

-1025 SVEGQ
+1025 SVEGL

-1052 SFEFSVD
+1052 SFVFSVD
-1059 MRAFDDSGDEVEE
+1059 MRAFDEGGSEVEAG
-1072 DASNIYF
+1072 ASKIYF

-1086 EEFEEKQANYGNVSL
+1086 EEFEEKHVGYGDVSL

-1112 HDKGDLTGVT
+1112 HDKGDLTEVT
-1122 EQGDLT
+1122 EQGNLT
-1128 ETHISLIQ
+1128 NNHIDLIQ
-1136 HYLEQNP
+1136 HYLGQNP
-1143 DGEGLNSQLVLYRKT
+1143 DEEGLNSQLVLHRET
-1158 LEIRLLEDGLKLAV
+1158 LEIRLLEDGLELAV
-1172 IPINPEPD
+1172 IPINPKPNE
-1180 DEQIFCFNPSF
+1180 EQIFCFNPSF

-1198 KAPQVQPGFEYVD
+1198 KAPQVQPGFEYMD
-1211 YQDAN
+1211 Y
-1216 GVTNDAYNPA
+1216 TNDAYNPA
-1226 MRIGLKQIK
+1226 MRIGLKQIE
-1235 ASESENN
+1235 ASETNA
-1242 TITVN
+1242 ITVN
-1247 LRNAKFAYGDSDT
+1247 LRNAKFAYGNDDP
-1260 NKPANYK
+1260 NKPTTDYE

-1316 LYAKPSPDTPD
+1316 LYANPSFTTPD

-1335 NLTDPMEA
+1335 DLTNPMET

-1384 MKVVPEYLEWSG
+1384 MKVVPEYLVWAG
-1396 TKTSDNWH
+1396 TETSDNWH
-1404 DDALWKRIPSD
+1404 DDTLWKRIPSD
-1415 RINKAKE
+1415 RINKAKDE
-1422 ESSDYFTDG
+1422 YSDYFTDG

-1464 DFTKN
+1464 NSDQRKG
-1469 MEWKTERP
+1469 MSWKTERP
-1477 GHINPPAI
+1477 DYINPPAI

-1494 YYDMMVYSRK
+1494 YYDMMVF
-1504 GDNTDMATKPFRV
+1504 TDEQGNMSTKPFRV
-1517 SLLDEIH
+1517 NLCDEIH
-1524 FEPGAEMMHAEYLLY
+1524 FEPGAEMMHAELLDY
-1539 NKAWVDYQLDKGRWY
+1539 KKAWVDYQLTGGRWY
-1554 TLASPLKAVV
+1554 ALSSPLKNVV
-1564 AGDFYTDSDDGKEK
+1564 SGDFYTDQSGTEK
-1578 QEYFTDITFIGN
+1578 QEYFTDIN
-1590 DLYNDN
+1590 WSDDD
-1596 LLNNRFKPSV
+1596 NNRTNPSV
-1606 YQRMWKGEST
+1606 YQRGWKDAKATMVGVGSGDTGER
-1616 EVPLYTTNA
+1616 
-1625 TTKKN
+1625 
-1630 VAISG
+1630 AIAG
-1635 NWSALT
+1635 NWSAVY
-1641 NDVAEKYEPGTGF
+1641 NKADEEYNAGTGF
-1654 SLKVQD
+1654 SLKVLD
-1660 VTGNNATFRL
+1660 LPTSNINTTEAIFRL
-1670 PKADKE
+1670 PKADPK
-1676 YYYYSP
+1676 YTYSGGTTTAP
-1682 DGTDPDED
+1682 ETDPITRTNANKLHVTDLNAVATNPITVTLEANG
-1690 DKVDNISKDNAHR
+1690 DNP
-1703 LQSDEIYK
+1703 
-1711 RDANSTVG
+1711 
-1719 SIDVKGFKV
+1719 
-1728 SLDESADGKY
+1728 Y
-1738 YLVGNPFMAHLDMAK
+1738 YLVGNPFMAHLDMDA
-1753 FFDET
+1753 FFD
-1758 NGNGSVLEKKYWLV
+1758 GNTDLERKYWLV
-1772 TNGNQT
+1772 TDGNQT

-1807 QKKTGVSN
+1807 QKKTSASS
-1815 NDIIFTQD
+1815 NDIKFTQE

-1828 DGGTNDGLR
+1828 GTGDGLR
-1837 SANALT
+1837 NANALT
-1843 ITATTTDGRTSRAA
+1843 ITATTSDGRTSRAA

-1942 ETPLHEGKTVSVPA
+1942 ETPLREGKTVSVPA

-2030 YLITVSDQDGLQETR
+2030 YLITVSDQDGLQETK

>member
-1 MKITNIYKKTAA
+1 MYKKTAA
-13 LIFLMVAALWPV
+13 LFFLMVAILAPV
-25 AEAWGQVT
+25 QEAWGQVT
-33 GDKYR
+33 GDQYETISEAISDDFFTVELKG
-38 IKLNP
+38 
-43 DVANIKARTE
+43 E
-53 DNQPAG
+53 DDQ
-59 DYENEGKTYYI
+59 DIGK
-70 NAAFDGDINT
+70 AFDGNYDGDGS
-80 WWMSSQSG
+80 WWEAKTAGEKTIVISFGEQPTYIHSIDLMGGGSGSTDVDRNMRPESVTVEGTTADNEVVSQKFSLNREERYATLTLNAENRKEYRTLKLTLIPG
-88 KNINIYIPFTSIQ
+88 KNDQGQYH
-101 TIQSLHF
+101 SL
-108 LRAGRE
+108 
-114 SRREKIVEVYKLPSA
+114 VM
-129 GTINWDDPI
+129 
-138 NANWELV
+138 
-145 ATFDN
+145 
-150 TANLNSR
+150 
-157 DYDYY
+157 
-162 LKNPIE
+162 
-168 TQYLRLRLVNQGD
+168 
-181 TEPLVVN
+181 N
-188 EITIYDSSNK
+188 EITLRSDVKSI
-198 YSSQRINHKPAKWHN
+198 QHKAAKWYD
-213 LREGGNTNESTGDTF
+213 LRDRYSNATTGDTF

-302 HEDNPE
+302 HGNDPTEN
-308 KVWDLL
+308 VWDLL
-314 TPTDLGDD
+314 TPTDLSDD
-322 VYRLENGYVENPLKA
+322 VYRLENGYVGNPLKA
-337 GNPAYKMDFYFPT
+337 GNPAYQMNFYFPT
-350 DDQFKEWFNIDEEIP
+350 DEEFGLWFNTSIDGNTP
-365 GIDNNWYVVACDVS
+365 GRDNNWYVVACDVS
-379 TYKDYTS
+379 TYKDFS
-386 DETKLEEPTLSHRIL
+386 ESNEGELVEPTLSHRIL

-412 WYPKALKNQQSSS
+412 WYPKALKNQHSSSSS

-438 ATRIPNHTNE
+438 ATRIPNRTNE

-461 PDGTV
+461 PDGTE
-466 NSGSLTVTIEEN
+466 NSGSLTVTIEE
-478 TNTAGISLTSSAT
+478 NTAGISLTSSAT
-491 STTASNSVNLTG
+491 STTGSDFVNLTG
-503 SNRCIFFRYPSDG
+503 SNRCIFFLYPSDG
-516 GNNDGTYSVTQ
+516 GNTDGTYSVTQ

-532 IPTATILVKSGNYRI
+532 IPTATILVKSDDYRI

-564 MVNEIDNPTGQTDNA
+564 MVKEIDNPTGQTDNA
-579 SWRKLTYRTPDAL
+579 SWRKLTYRTPKAL
-592 ANSDMYELLTEL
+592 AESDMYELLTEL

-612 TGLDQY
+612 TELDQY
-618 RPAEYYPFPM
+618 RPDEYYPFPM

-652 AQWGYYSIT
+652 AQWGYYAIT
-661 SNYVE
+661 SDYVE

-730 ENNNTD
+730 ENDNTD

-768 IPETVVLSGFASGKN
+768 IPENVGLPGFDLDNN
-783 EWMHVYFSFIDDSEI
+783 EWMQVYFSFIDDSEI

-861 GGDFVDD
+861 GGDFVVD

-928 LYYKWNFNANTPYDD
+928 LYYKWDFNENRVYND
-943 SDGDCLAADN
+943 SDGDCLAANN
-953 NIAGEGETAKYA
+953 NIGTSDSPKYA
-965 FYRLTE
+965 FYSLTE

-992 LLIQDHGGTV
+992 LLIQDHEGTV

-1464 DFTKN
+1464 NSSVLKN
-1469 MEWKTERP
+1469 MTWETERP
-1477 GHINPPAI
+1477 DHINPPAI

-1494 YYDMMVYSRK
+1494 YYDMMVYSAN
-1504 GDNTDMATKPFRV
+1504 GDNTDMVTKPFRV
-1517 SLLDEIH
+1517 NLCNEIH
-1524 FEPGAEMMHAEYLLY
+1524 FEPGAEMMHAELLDY
-1539 NKAWVDYQLDKGRWY
+1539 KKAWVDYQLAGDRWY
-1554 TLASPLKAVV
+1554 ALSSPLKGVV
-1564 AGDFYTDSDDGKEK
+1564 SGDFYTDPSGMEA
-1578 QEYFTDITFIGN
+1578 QEYFTDITFDGKINGTISSAGN
-1590 DLYNDN
+1590 VNEN
-1596 LLNNRFKPSV
+1596 TSRTNPSV
-1606 YQRMWKGEST
+1606 YQRGWKGDDVTMVGVGSGDTGER
-1616 EVPLYTTNA
+1616 
-1625 TTKKN
+1625 
-1630 VAISG
+1630 AIAG
-1635 NWSALT
+1635 NWSAVY
-1641 NDVAEKYEPGTGF
+1641 NKANEGYDAAGTGF
-1654 SLKVQD
+1654 SLKVLD
-1660 VTGNNATFRL
+1660 LPEGTNNATFRL
-1670 PKADKE
+1670 PKADTKYTYSGGTTTAQETDLITRTNANKLHITDLSKE
-1676 YYYYSP
+1676 TVTSISVP
-1682 DGTDPDED
+1682 L
-1690 DKVDNISKDNAHR
+1690 KVNGDNP
-1703 LQSDEIYK
+1703 
-1711 RDANSTVG
+1711 
-1719 SIDVKGFKV
+1719 
-1728 SLDESADGKY
+1728 Y
-1738 YLVGNPFMAHLDMAK
+1738 YLVGNPFMAHLDMSA
-1753 FFDET
+1753 FFNNDV
-1758 NGNGSVLEKKYWLV
+1758 NGSVLEKKYWLV

-1778 AAVGTGDGSWVTVDG
+1778 AAVGTGDGSWVEVGDN
-1793 SSTPKVAPLQSFFV
+1793 STAKIAPLQSFFV
-1807 QKKTGVSN
+1807 QKKTGASSN
-1815 NDIIFTQD
+1815 VIKFTQD

-1828 DGGTNDGLR
+1828 GTGDGLR

-1906 NIPLGVYGNKQEMV
+1906 NIPLGVYGSKQEMV

-1942 ETPLHEGKTVSVPA
+1942 ETPLREGKTVSVPA

-2030 YLITVSDQDGLQETR
+2030 YLITVSDQDGLQETK

>member
-1 MKITNIYKKTAA
+1 MYKKTAA
-13 LIFLMVAALWPV
+13 LFFLMVAILAPV
-25 AEAWGQVT
+25 QEAWGQVT
-33 GDKYR
+33 GDQYETISEAISDDFFTVELKG
-38 IKLNP
+38 
-43 DVANIKARTE
+43 E
-53 DNQPAG
+53 DDQ
-59 DYENEGKTYYI
+59 DIGK
-70 NAAFDGDINT
+70 AFDGNYDGDGS
-80 WWMSSQSG
+80 WWEAKTAGEKTIVISFGEQPTYIHSIDLMGGGSGSTDVDRNMRPESVTVEGTTADNEVVSQKFSLNREERYATLTLNAENRKEYRTLKLTLIPG
-88 KNINIYIPFTSIQ
+88 KNDQGQYH
-101 TIQSLHF
+101 SL
-108 LRAGRE
+108 
-114 SRREKIVEVYKLPSA
+114 VM
-129 GTINWDDPI
+129 
-138 NANWELV
+138 
-145 ATFDN
+145 
-150 TANLNSR
+150 
-157 DYDYY
+157 
-162 LKNPIE
+162 
-168 TQYLRLRLVNQGD
+168 
-181 TEPLVVN
+181 N
-188 EITIYDSSNK
+188 EITLRSDVKSI
-198 YSSQRINHKPAKWHN
+198 QHKAAKWYD
-213 LREGGNTNESTGDTF
+213 LRDRYSNATTGDTF

-302 HEDNPE
+302 HGNDPTEN
-308 KVWDLL
+308 VWDLL
-314 TPTDLGDD
+314 TPTDLSDD
-322 VYRLENGYVENPLKA
+322 VYRLENGYVGNPLKA
-337 GNPAYKMDFYFPT
+337 GNPAYQMNFYFPT
-350 DDQFKEWFNIDEEIP
+350 DEEFGLWFNTSIDGNTP
-365 GIDNNWYVVACDVS
+365 GRDNNWYVVACDVS
-379 TYKDYTS
+379 TYKDFS
-386 DETKLEEPTLSHRIL
+386 ESNEGELVEPTLSHRIL

-412 WYPKALKNQQSSS
+412 WYPKALKNQHSSSSS

-438 ATRIPNHTNE
+438 ATRIPNRTNE

-461 PDGTV
+461 PDGTE
-466 NSGSLTVTIEEN
+466 NSGSLTVTIEE
-478 TNTAGISLTSSAT
+478 NTAGISLTSSAT
-491 STTASNSVNLTG
+491 STTGSDFVNLTG
-503 SNRCIFFRYPSDG
+503 SNRCIFFLYPSDG
-516 GNNDGTYSVTQ
+516 GNTDGTYSVTQ

-532 IPTATILVKSGNYRI
+532 IPTATILVKSDDYRI

-564 MVNEIDNPTGQTDNA
+564 MVKEIDNPTGQTDNA
-579 SWRKLTYRTPDAL
+579 SWRKLTYRTPKAL
-592 ANSDMYELLTEL
+592 AESDMYELLTEL

-612 TGLDQY
+612 TELDQY
-618 RPAEYYPFPM
+618 RPDEYYPFPM

-652 AQWGYYSIT
+652 AQWGYYAIT
-661 SNYVE
+661 SDYVE

-730 ENNNTD
+730 ENDNTD

-768 IPETVVLSGFASGKN
+768 IPENVGLPGFDLDNN
-783 EWMHVYFSFIDDSEI
+783 EWMQVYFSFIDDSEI

-810 SASTQGGDMY
+810 SASTEGGDMY

-835 KQKRIECDKRT
+835 KQKRIDCEKRT

-876 MLDTLKYREVIPYAE
+876 MLDTLKYREVIPYAN
-891 RASATQDEIKEAI
+891 RASATEEDIEKAIK
-904 QASAV
+904 ASAV
-909 WIGNNTEDASN
+909 WIGNQTT
-920 YYNQQYGT
+920 YNEQYGT
-928 LYYKWNFNANTPYDD
+928 LYYKWNFDDNDEYDD
-943 SDGDCLAADN
+943 SQGDCLAANN
-953 NIAGEGETAKYA
+953 NIADEGEDPKYA

-992 LLIQDHGGTV
+992 LLIHDHAGD
-1002 LTQENFAS
+1002 LTDETFAS
-1010 CFGNPDDNCAMRSKL
+1010 VFGNPDDGCAMRSQL
-1025 SVEGQ
+1025 SIVGQ

-1037 EVVTDENLQNYCIGQ
+1037 EVVTDANLDDYCTGQ
-1052 SFEFSVD
+1052 SFTFSVD
-1059 MRAFDDSGDEVEE
+1059 MRSFTEDGKEVDA
-1072 DASNIYF
+1072 DASTIYF
-1079 DWFFGSK
+1079 DWFFGDK
-1086 EEFEEKQANYGNVSL
+1086 DTFEDYYTIANGVLTPSTEGAAGAVSL
-1101 EEALDAFRYYY
+1101 EGALMYFREFYKDKADLTDVVAKGNLTDNHIALIRYY
-1112 HDKGDLTGVT
+1112 
-1122 EQGDLT
+1122 
-1128 ETHISLIQ
+1128 
-1136 HYLEQNP
+1136 LERYP
-1143 DGEGLNSQLVLYRKT
+1143 EGEGLNHQLVLHRQT
-1158 LEIRLLEDGLKLAV
+1158 LEIRLLEKGLELAV
-1172 IPINPEPD
+1172 VPINPKTTET
-1180 DEQIFCFNPSF
+1180 EMFCFRPSF
-1191 LELGANG
+1191 LELLANG
-1198 KAPQVQPGFEYVD
+1198 KAPSIQPGFEYVD
-1211 YQDAN
+1211 Y
-1216 GVTNDAYNPA
+1216 TNEDYNPA
-1226 MRIGLKQIK
+1226 MRIGLKQIE
-1235 ASESENN
+1235 ASA
-1242 TITVN
+1242 TDPIKVN
-1247 LRNAKFAYGDSDT
+1247 LRNAKFVKKNT
-1260 NKPANYK
+1260 
-1267 PEHLGLMD
+1267 HLEQLN
-1275 EDGDDNATSKGYIY
+1275 ENGDDKGYIY

-1297 YADLFGED
+1297 YADLFGDD

-1316 LYAKPSPDTPD
+1316 LYAESSPTGPEK
-1327 DNKMTIKF
+1327 NQMKIKF
-1335 NLTDPMEA
+1335 DLNTGM
-1343 GGSDAFDPKEGY
+1343 GTGVDAFAPKEGY
-1355 SYTMHIHVEEKTNG
+1355 SYTMHIHVEEKGAT
-1369 GTSITSSCYGNMNLV
+1369 GTSDNSICYGNMNLV
-1384 MKVVPEYLEWSG
+1384 MKVVPEYLEWAG
-1396 TKTSDNWH
+1396 TETSDNWH
-1404 DDALWKRIPSD
+1404 DDALWKRIRSD
-1415 RINKAKE
+1415 RINKAIDE
-1422 ESSDYFTDG
+1422 SSSDYFTNG
-1431 SNKTEKAYVPM
+1431 SNTTEKAYVPM
-1442 LFTKVIMPKD
+1442 LFTKVIMPKN
-1452 SKVELYKAGFEG
+1452 SQVELYKAGFEG
-1464 DFTKN
+1464 DSEQQKG
-1469 MEWKTERP
+1469 MSWSSERP
-1477 GHINPPAI
+1477 THINPPAI

-1494 YYDMMVYSRK
+1494 YYDMMVYSAK
-1504 GDNTDMATKPFRV
+1504 DDNTDMATKPFRV

-1524 FEPGAEMMHAEYLLY
+1524 FEPGAEMKHAEYLLY
-1539 NKAWVDYQLDKGRWY
+1539 NKAWVDYKLDGGRWY

-1564 AGDFYTDSDDGKEK
+1564 AGDFYTDSDYGEEK

-1590 DLYNDN
+1590 GLYNNDN
-1596 LLNNRFKPSV
+1596 LPNNRFSPSV
-1606 YQRMWKGEST
+1606 YQRAWKGEST
-1616 EVPLYTTNA
+1616 EVPLYTTDA
-1625 TTKKN
+1625 TNTKN

-1635 NWSALT
+1635 NWSALYNKVDEAYT
-1641 NDVAEKYEPGTGF
+1641 PGTGF

-1660 VTGNNATFRL
+1660 VTDNATFRL
-1670 PKADKE
+1670 PKADGS
-1676 YYYYSP
+1676 YDYYSQNGIVGGVSS
-1682 DGTDPDED
+1682 GTI
-1690 DKVDNISKDNAHR
+1690 NRDNAHR
-1703 LQSDEIYK
+1703 LKSDELYE
-1711 RDANSTVG
+1711 RN
-1719 SIDVKGFKV
+1719 IDINAQGQKKDPIKIILSETAHG
-1728 SLDESADGKY
+1728 GY
-1738 YLVGNPFMAHLDMAK
+1738 YLVGNPFMAHLNMSA
-1753 FFDET
+1753 FFDED
-1758 NGNGSVLEKKYWLV
+1758 NGNGKVLQKKYWV
-1772 TNGNQT
+1772 VDNNSQIV
-1778 AAVGTGDGSWVTVDG
+1778 AVGTEEDLTTTNPTGDVT
-1793 SSTPKVAPLQSFFV
+1793 VAPLQSFFV
-1807 QKKTGVSN
+1807 QKKTDASS
-1815 NDIIFTQD
+1815 NDIKFTQD

-1828 DGGTNDGLR
+1828 GTGDGLR

-1942 ETPLHEGKTVSVPA
+1942 ETPLHEGKTISVPA

>member
-1 MKITNIYKKTAA
+1 MKITNIYKTTAA
-13 LIFLMVAALWPV
+13 LIFLMVAALWPA
-25 AEAWGQVT
+25 AEAWGQVK
-33 GDKYR
+33 GNKYLGNR
-38 IKLNP
+38 LFENKINSQTIFNVTAIYGTPPEQKES
-43 DVANIKARTE
+43 AKNI
-53 DNQPAG
+53 
-59 DYENEGKTYYI
+59 
-70 NAAFDGDINT
+70 FDGSMST
-80 WWMSSQSG
+80 WWQANAVGDVTFEFECNEEVLGQADQQYFQWIRIEVGAQKVERPAQIVFTGKIGDDEFSQSFNTEYCIEG
-88 KNINIYIPFTSIQ
+88 PQIIML
-101 TIQSLHF
+101 SL
-108 LRAGRE
+108 
-114 SRREKIVEVYKLPSA
+114 
-129 GTINWDDPI
+129 D
-138 NANWELV
+138 
-145 ATFDN
+145 
-150 TANLNSR
+150 
-157 DYDYY
+157 
-162 LKNPIE
+162 NPIP
-168 TQYLRLRLVNQGD
+168 VNQDFSLKFIQPGEA
-181 TEPLVVN
+181 TGEIAVN
-188 EITIYDSSNK
+188 EVQLVTTEAIEEKSITFK
-198 YSSQRINHKPAKWHN
+198 RAKWYD
-213 LREGGNTNESTGDTF
+213 LRNGYTNESTGDKF
-228 SEKEEMFDLKDNPL
+228 SEDEDMFDLEDNPL
-242 IVASNLDPIQATHT
+242 IVGEDLPPIQATHT

-271 TLPDYLNSNF
+271 TLPDYLNTNF

-288 WYSFRTGKTFETRY
+288 WYSFRTEKTFETRY
-302 HEDNPE
+302 HDNDQE

-322 VYRLENGYVENPLKA
+322 VYRLKNGYVGNPLKA

-350 DDQFKEWFNIDEEIP
+350 DDQFKEWFNTNIDGNIP
-365 GIDNNWYVVACDVS
+365 GRDNNWYVVACDVS
-379 TYKDYTS
+379 TYKDFS
-386 DETKLEEPTLSHRIL
+386 ESNEGELVEPTLSHRIL
-401 YYICAVENENN
+401 YYICAVENEDN
-412 WYPKALKNQQSSS
+412 WYPKALKNQQSFS

-438 ATRIPNHTNE
+438 ATRIPNRTNE

-461 PDGTV
+461 PDGTK
-466 NSGSLTVTIEEN
+466 NPGSLTVTIEE
-478 TNTAGISLTSSAT
+478 NTAGISLTSSAT
-491 STTASNSVNLTG
+491 STAISSSVQLKD
-503 SNRCIFFRYPSDG
+503 SNRCIFFLYPKEND
-516 GNNDGTYSVTQ
+516 DGTYSVTQ
-527 PDDGS
+527 PTDGS

-564 MVNEIDNPTGQTDNA
+564 MVNEIDNLTGSVDDA
-579 SWRKLTYRTPDAL
+579 SWRMLTYRTPDAL

-612 TGLDQY
+612 IGLEQY

-652 AQWGYYSIT
+652 AQWGYYAIT

-666 CQDGGWGKSFAEP
+666 CQNGGWGTNFAKP
-679 VPLKNSEGNESTYHL
+679 AFLTNSEGNESTYHL

-730 ENNNTD
+730 IDAKKD

-742 TIWGIEES
+742 TIWGIEKS

-759 QTGQIPSTY
+759 QTGQIPTTYASSQIGTDEDKQPIYSSFPALPGFDEQNGTNST
-768 IPETVVLSGFASGKN
+768 N
-783 EWMHVYFSFIDDSEI
+783 EWMQVYFSFIDDSRKE
-798 DFDSYEVQLDNN
+798 FDSYEVQLDNN
-810 SASTQGGDMY
+810 SASTEGGDMY

-861 GGDFVDD
+861 GGDFVTNGI
-868 EIDGIDFC
+868 EGIDFC

-891 RASATQDEIKEAI
+891 RVNATPDKIEKAI

-909 WIGNNTEDASN
+909 WIGNQTT
-920 YYNQQYGT
+920 YNEQYGT
-928 LYYKWNFNANTPYDD
+928 LYYIWNFDSNTPYND
-943 SDGDCLAADN
+943 SQGDCLAADN
-953 NIAGEGETAKYA
+953 NIASEGETAKYA

-992 LLIQDHGGTV
+992 LLIQDHGGTE
-1002 LTQENFAS
+1002 LTSETFAS
-1010 CFGNPDDNCAMRSKL
+1010 SFGNPDDKCAMRSKL

-1086 EEFEEKQANYGNVSL
+1086 EEFEKKHDGYENVSL

-1112 HDKGDLTGVT
+1112 HDKGDLTGVVAD
-1122 EQGDLT
+1122 GNLT
-1128 ETHISLIQ
+1128 DNHINLIR

-1143 DGEGLNSQLVLYRKT
+1143 DEEGLNSQLVLHRQT
-1158 LEIRLLEDGLKLAV
+1158 LEIRLLEEGLELAV

-1191 LELGANG
+1191 LELRANG
-1198 KAPQVQPGFEYVD
+1198 KAPQVQPGFEYMD
-1211 YQDAN
+1211 Y
-1216 GVTNDAYNPA
+1216 TNDAYNPA
-1226 MRIGLKQIK
+1226 MRIGLKQIVD
-1235 ASESENN
+1235 SETNA
-1242 TITVN
+1242 ITVN
-1247 LRNAKFAYGDSDT
+1247 LRNAKFAYEVDDP
-1260 NKPANYK
+1260 NKPTGYN
-1267 PEHLGLMD
+1267 PEYLGLMD
-1275 EDGDDNATSKGYIY
+1275 EDDCGQGYIY

-1305 MHQYVIGTVES
+1305 MHQYVIGTVKS
-1316 LYAKPSPDTPD
+1316 LSAKPTPTTPD
-1327 DNKMTIKF
+1327 GNNMTINF
-1335 NLTDPMEA
+1335 DLTNPMET

-1355 SYTMHIHVEEKTNG
+1355 SYTMHIHVEEKTKDNA
-1369 GTSITSSCYGNMNLV
+1369 SITSSCYGNMNLV
-1384 MKVVPEYLEWSG
+1384 MKVVPEYLVWAG
-1396 TKTSDNWH
+1396 TKTADNWH
-1404 DDALWKRIPSD
+1404 DDALWKRATNDDIQAANTITD
-1415 RINKAKE
+1415 YKNE
-1422 ESSDYFTDG
+1422 EGYDNRG
-1431 SNKTEKAYVPM
+1431 YVPM
-1442 LFTKVIMPKD
+1442 LFSKVIMPKD
-1452 SKVELYKAGFEG
+1452 SKVELYKAGFKG
-1464 DFTKN
+1464 NSSVLKN
-1469 MEWKTERP
+1469 MTWETERP
-1477 GHINPPAI
+1477 DHINPPAI

-1494 YYDMMVYSRK
+1494 YYDMMVYSEK
-1504 GDNTDMATKPFRV
+1504 GDNTDMVTKPFRV
-1517 SLLDEIH
+1517 NLCNEIH
-1524 FEPGAEMMHAEYLLY
+1524 FEPGAEMMHTELLDY
-1539 NKAWVDYQLDKGRWY
+1539 KKAWVDYQLAGDRWY
-1554 TLASPLKAVV
+1554 ALSSPLKDVV
-1564 AGDFYTDSDDGKEK
+1564 SGDFYTDKNSGKEES
-1578 QEYFTDITFIGN
+1578 EYFKDIKWS
-1590 DLYNDN
+1590 DNDN
-1596 LLNNRFKPSV
+1596 SRTNPSV
-1606 YQRMWKGEST
+1606 YQRGWKGDAATMVVST
-1616 EVPLYTTNA
+1616 GGTEER
-1625 TTKKN
+1625 
-1630 VAISG
+1630 AIAG
-1635 NWSALT
+1635 NWSAVY
-1641 NDVAEKYEPGTGF
+1641 NKADEGYDAGTGF
-1654 SLKVQD
+1654 SLKVLD
-1660 VTGNNATFRL
+1660 LPEGTNNATFRL
-1670 PKADKE
+1670 PKADTK
-1676 YYYYSP
+1676 YTYSGGTTTAP
-1682 DGTDPDED
+1682 ETDPITRTNANKLHITDLSEETLTSISVPL
-1690 DKVDNISKDNAHR
+1690 KVNGDNP
-1703 LQSDEIYK
+1703 
-1711 RDANSTVG
+1711 
-1719 SIDVKGFKV
+1719 
-1728 SLDESADGKY
+1728 Y
-1738 YLVGNPFMAHLDMAK
+1738 YLVGNPFMAHLDMTK
-1753 FFDET
+1753 FFEVNTDL
-1758 NGNGSVLEKKYWLV
+1758 VRKYWVV
-1772 TNGNQT
+1772 TDGNQS

-1793 SSTPKVAPLQSFFV
+1793 NSTPTVAPLQSFFV
-1807 QKKTGVSN
+1807 QKANNETGEITVK
-1815 NDIIFTQD
+1815 FTQE
-1823 MQVLG
+1823 MQTLG
-1828 DGGTNDGLR
+1828 GSGDGLR

-1843 ITATTTDGRTSRAA
+1843 ITATTSDGRTSRAA

-1906 NIPLGVYGNKQEMV
+1906 NIPLGVYGSKQEMV

-1933 TLYDAQEQT
+1933 TLYDAQERT

-2009 AQVRSIQ
+2009 AQVRNIQ

>member
-13 LIFLMVAALWPV
+13 LFFLMAAALWPAV
-25 AEAWGQVT
+25 EAWGQAAQEPEYVT
-33 GDKYR
+33 GNKYLENR
-38 IKLNP
+38 LFENKINNQTIFNVTAIYGTSLEQKES
-43 DVANIKARTE
+43 AQNI
-53 DNQPAG
+53 
-59 DYENEGKTYYI
+59 
-70 NAAFDGDINT
+70 FDGSMST
-80 WWMSSQSG
+80 WWQAKAVGDVTFEFECNDNVLNQANLQPFQWIRIEVGAQKVERPAQIVFTGKIGDDEFSQSFNTEYCIEG
-88 KNINIYIPFTSIQ
+88 PQVIMLSLNKPIP
-101 TIQSLHF
+101 
-108 LRAGRE
+108 
-114 SRREKIVEVYKLPSA
+114 
-129 GTINWDDPI
+129 
-138 NANWELV
+138 
-145 ATFDN
+145 
-150 TANLNSR
+150 
-157 DYDYY
+157 
-162 LKNPIE
+162 
-168 TQYLRLRLVNQGD
+168 VNQNFSLKFIQPEGA
-181 TEPLVVN
+181 TGRISVN
-188 EITIYDSSNK
+188 EVQLVTTEAIEDKSI
-198 YSSQRINHKPAKWHN
+198 IFKPAKWYD
-213 LREGGNTNESTGDTF
+213 LRNGQTNESTGDTF
-228 SEKEEMFDLKDNPL
+228 SEKEKMFDLKDNPL
-242 IVASNLDPIQATHT
+242 IVGEDLPHIQATHT

-271 TLPDYLNSNF
+271 TLPDYLNTNF

-302 HEDNPE
+302 HEDKPAN
-308 KVWDLL
+308 VWDLL

-322 VYRLENGYVENPLKA
+322 VYRLENGYVGNPLKA

-350 DDQFKEWFNIDEEIP
+350 DEEFGLWFKTSIDGNIP
-365 GIDNNWYVVACDVS
+365 GRDNNWYVVACDVS
-379 TYKDYTS
+379 TYKDFS
-386 DETKLEEPTLSHRIL
+386 ESNEGGLVEPTLSHRIL
-401 YYICAVENENN
+401 YYICAVENDNN
-412 WYPKALKNQQSSS
+412 WYHKALKQQSSG

-438 ATRIPNHTNE
+438 ATRIPNRTNE

-461 PDGTV
+461 PDGTK

-478 TNTAGISLTSSAT
+478 TNTAEISLTSSAT
-491 STTASNSVNLTG
+491 STTASNSVQLKD
-503 SNRCIFFRYPSDG
+503 SNRCIFFLYPSDG
-516 GNNDGTYSVTQ
+516 GNTDGTYSVTQ

-564 MVNEIDNPTGQTDNA
+564 MVEEIDKSTGSADDA

-666 CQDGGWGKSFAEP
+666 CQNGGWGTNFAKP
-679 VPLKNSEGNESTYHL
+679 ASLTNSEGNASTYHL

-730 ENNNTD
+730 IDAKKD

-742 TIWGIEES
+742 TIWGIEKS

-759 QTGQIPSTY
+759 QTGQIPTTYASSQIGTENQQPIYSEFPDLPGFDEQNGTNST
-768 IPETVVLSGFASGKN
+768 N
-783 EWMHVYFSFIDDSEI
+783 EWMQVYFSFIDDSGKE
-798 DFDSYEVQLDNN
+798 FDSYEVQLDNN
-810 SASTQGGDMY
+810 SASTEGGDMY

-835 KQKRIECDKRT
+835 KQKRIDCEKRT

-876 MLDTLKYREVIPYAE
+876 MLDTLKYREVIPYAN
-891 RASATQDEIKEAI
+891 RASATEEDIEKAIK
-904 QASAV
+904 ASAV
-909 WIGNNTEDASN
+909 WIGNQTT
-920 YYNQQYGT
+920 YNEQYGT
-928 LYYKWNFNANTPYDD
+928 LYYKWIFDDNDEYDD
-943 SDGDCLAADN
+943 SQGDCLAVEN
-953 NIAGEGETAKYA
+953 NIGTSDFPKYG

-971 NDENYLA
+971 NGENYLA

-992 LLIQDHGGTV
+992 LLIHDHGGTA
-1002 LTQENFAS
+1002 LAQDNFAS
-1010 CFGNPDDNCAMRSKL
+1010 SFGNPDDNCAMRSKL

-1086 EEFEEKQANYGNVSL
+1086 EEFEKKQANYGNVSL

-1211 YQDAN
+1211 YKDAN

-1235 ASESENN
+1235 ASKDYP
-1242 TITVN
+1242 ITVN
-1247 LRNAKFAYGDSDT
+1247 LRNAKFAYGDGDQ
-1260 NKPANYK
+1260 NKPEDYS
-1267 PEHLGLMD
+1267 PDHLGLMD
-1275 EDGDDNATSKGYIY
+1275 EDRYIY

-1316 LYAKPSPDTPD
+1316 LSAKPSPTTSDQQ
-1327 DNKMTIKF
+1327 NQMTIKF
-1335 NLTDPMEA
+1335 DLTDPMESE
-1343 GGSDAFDPKEGY
+1343 GDAFDPKEGY
-1355 SYTMHIHVEEKTNG
+1355 SYTMHIHVEEKTDG
-1369 GTSITSSCYGNMNLV
+1369 EASITSSCYGNMNLV
-1384 MKVVPEYLEWSG
+1384 MKVVPEYLVWAG
-1396 TKTSDNWH
+1396 TETSDNWH

-1422 ESSDYFTDG
+1422 ESSDYFTNG
-1431 SNKTEKAYVPM
+1431 SNTTEKAYVPM

-1464 DFTKN
+1464 DFSTSKN
-1469 MEWKTERP
+1469 MKWKTERP
-1477 GHINPPAI
+1477 NHIDPPAI

-1494 YYDMMVYSRK
+1494 YYDMMVYSAN

-1517 SLLDEIH
+1517 NLCNEIH
-1524 FEPGAEMMHAEYLLY
+1524 FEPGAEMMHAELLTY
-1539 NKAWVDYQLDKGRWY
+1539 EKAWVDYQLEKDRWY
-1554 TLASPLKAVV
+1554 ALSSPLKGVV
-1564 AGDFYTDSDDGKEK
+1564 SGDFYTDPSGTEK
-1578 QEYFTDITFIGN
+1578 QEYFTPINWSD
-1590 DLYNDN
+1590 NDN
-1596 LLNNRFKPSV
+1596 SRTAPSV
-1606 YQRMWKGEST
+1606 YQRGWKRDAATMVGVGNGT
-1616 EVPLYTTNA
+1616 EER
-1625 TTKKN
+1625 
-1630 VAISG
+1630 AIVG
-1635 NWSALT
+1635 NWSAVY
-1641 NDVAEKYEPGTGF
+1641 NKADEKYNAGTGF
-1654 SLKVQD
+1654 SLKVLD
-1660 VTGNNATFRL
+1660 LPEETSNATFRL
-1670 PKADKE
+1670 PKADTK
-1676 YYYYSP
+1676 YTYS
-1682 DGTDPDED
+1682 DGTTATSTIDRD
-1690 DKVDNISKDNAHR
+1690 
-1703 LQSDEIYK
+1703 
-1711 RDANSTVG
+1711 DANKLHVTDLNAG
-1719 SIDVKGFKV
+1719 ATTPTSISVTLEANGDNP
-1728 SLDESADGKY
+1728 Y
-1738 YLVGNPFMAHLDMAK
+1738 YLVGNPFMAHLDMSAFIK
-1753 FFDET
+1753 
-1758 NGNGSVLEKKYWLV
+1758 GNEGVIEPKYWAV
-1772 TNGNQT
+1772 ADGVQNIAVVNPNDDSWITVNENST
-1778 AAVGTGDGSWVTVDG
+1778 A
-1793 SSTPKVAPLQSFFV
+1793 KVAPLQSFFV

-1815 NDIIFTQD
+1815 NDITFTQE
-1823 MQVLG
+1823 MQTL
-1828 DGGTNDGLR
+1828 GGTGDGLR

-1906 NIPLGVYGNKQEMV
+1906 NIPLGVYGSKQEIV

-1942 ETPLHEGKTVSVPA
+1942 ETPLREGKTVSVPA

-2030 YLITVSDQDGLQETR
+2030 YLITVSDQDGLQETK

>member
-1 MKITNIYKKTAA
+1 MYKKTATLA
-13 LIFLMVAALWPV
+13 LMAASLAPLQ
-25 AEAWGQVT
+25 EAWGQVK
-33 GDKYR
+33 GDKYVKEIR
-38 IKLNP
+38 VSNFTVKL
-43 DVANIKARTE
+43 DEAGMDGSNIE
-53 DNQPAG
+53 
-59 DYENEGKTYYI
+59 
-70 NAAFDGDINT
+70 AAFDGNYDGAGS
-80 WWMSSQSG
+80 WWEAKTAGKKTIVISFNAPTYIHSIDLMGGGGGSTDVDRNMRPESVTVKGTTADNEDVSQT
-88 KNINIYIPFTSIQ
+88 F
-101 TIQSLHF
+101 SLN
-108 LRAGRE
+108 RE
-114 SRREKIVEVYKLPSA
+114 ERYATLVLDADKRKQYKA
-129 GTINWDDPI
+129 
-138 NANWELV
+138 
-145 ATFDN
+145 
-150 TANLNSR
+150 
-157 DYDYY
+157 
-162 LKNPIE
+162 
-168 TQYLRLRLVNQGD
+168 LRLTLTPGTNDQGGDHTLVM
-181 TEPLVVN
+181 N
-188 EITIYDSSNK
+188 EITLKSDENTAIPSVVITYEPNVIDAS
-198 YSSQRINHKPAKWHN
+198 ITHKPAKWHK
-213 LREGGNTNESTGDTF
+213 LREGGYTNESTGDTF

-322 VYRLENGYVENPLKA
+322 VYRLKNGYVGNPLKA

-350 DDQFKEWFNIDEEIP
+350 DDEFVNWFETTINGEIS
-365 GIDNNWYVVACDVS
+365 GRDNNWYVVACDVS
-379 TYKDYTS
+379 TYKDFS
-386 DETKLEEPTLSHRIL
+386 ESNEGELVEPTLSHRIL
-401 YYICAVENENN
+401 YYICAVENEDN

-438 ATRIPNHTNE
+438 ATRIPNRTNE

-461 PDGTV
+461 PDGTK

-491 STTASNSVNLTG
+491 STTASNSVQLKD
-503 SNRCIFFRYPSDG
+503 SNRCIFFLYPTKNGDE
-516 GNNDGTYSVTQ
+516 TFSVKQ

-532 IPTATILVKSGNYRI
+532 IPTATILVKSDNYKI

-564 MVNEIDNPTGQTDNA
+564 MVKEIDNPTGQTDNA

-612 TGLDQY
+612 TGLDQNQY

-639 GSKATYHAGNQNC
+639 GSMATYHAGNQNC
-652 AQWGYYSIT
+652 AQWGYYAIT

-666 CQDGGWGKSFAEP
+666 CQNGGWGTNFAKP
-679 VPLKNSEGNESTYHL
+679 ASLTNSEGNESTYHL

-707 LPFRENLCP
+707 LPFHENLCP

-730 ENNNTD
+730 ENNNNTD

-742 TIWGIEES
+742 TIWGIKS
-750 GNRVPLYRY
+750 GNRIPLYRY

-768 IPETVVLSGFASGKN
+768 IPGNVVLFGFAPDKN

-861 GGDFVDD
+861 GGDFVTNG
-868 EIDGIDFC
+868 IKGIDFC

-891 RASATQDEIKEAI
+891 RVNATPDKIEEAI

-909 WIGNNTEDASN
+909 WIGNQTT
-920 YYNQQYGT
+920 YNEQYGT
-928 LYYKWNFNANTPYDD
+928 LYYKWNFTDNKEYDD
-943 SDGDCLAADN
+943 SQGDCLAAYN
-953 NIAGEGETAKYA
+953 IIAGEGETAKYA

-971 NDENYLA
+971 DDENYLA

-992 LLIQDHGGTV
+992 LLIQDHEGIV

-1086 EEFEEKQANYGNVSL
+1086 EEFEKKHDSYGNVSL

-1128 ETHISLIQ
+1128 ETHINLIR

-1143 DGEGLNSQLVLYRKT
+1143 DEEGLNSQLVLHRQT
-1158 LEIRLLEDGLKLAV
+1158 LEIRLLEDGLELAV
-1172 IPINPEPD
+1172 IPINPKPD

-1198 KAPQVQPGFEYVD
+1198 KAPQVQPGFEYMD
-1211 YQDAN
+1211 Y
-1216 GVTNDAYNPA
+1216 TNDAYNPA
-1226 MRIGLKQIK
+1226 MRIGLKQIVDSETK
-1235 ASESENN
+1235 A
-1242 TITVN
+1242 ITVN
-1247 LRNAKFAYGDSDT
+1247 LRNAKFAYGDNDQ
-1260 NKPANYK
+1260 NKPDSYS
-1267 PEHLGLMD
+1267 PDHLGLMD
-1275 EDGDDNATSKGYIY
+1275 EDGNGYGYIY

-1316 LYAKPSPDTPD
+1316 LYANPSFTTPD
-1327 DNKMTIKF
+1327 DNQMKIKF
-1335 NLTDPMEA
+1335 NLTTSM
-1343 GGSDAFDPKEGY
+1343 GTGVNAFDPKEGY
-1355 SYTMHIHVEEKTNG
+1355 SYTMHIHVEEKTSG

-1384 MKVVPEYLEWSG
+1384 MKVVPEYLEWAG
-1396 TKTSDNWH
+1396 TEISDNWH

-1415 RINKAKE
+1415 RINKAKD
-1422 ESSDYFTDG
+1422 ESSDYFMDG
-1431 SNKTEKAYVPM
+1431 SNTTEKAYVPM

-1464 DFTKN
+1464 DFSV
-1469 MEWKTERP
+1469 WKGMTWDTERP
-1477 GHINPPAI
+1477 DHINPPAI

-1494 YYDMMVYSRK
+1494 YYDMMVYSAN
-1504 GDNTDMATKPFRV
+1504 GANTDMVTKPFRV
-1517 SLLDEIH
+1517 NLCDEIH
-1524 FEPGAEMMHAEYLLY
+1524 FESGAEMMHAELLDY
-1539 NKAWVDYQLDKGRWY
+1539 KKAWVDYQLAGDRWY
-1554 TLASPLKAVV
+1554 ALSSPLKGVV
-1564 AGDFYTDSDDGKEK
+1564 SGDFYTDQSGTEE
-1578 QEYFTDITFIGN
+1578 QEYFTPIN
-1590 DLYNDN
+1590 WSNDN
-1596 LLNNRFKPSV
+1596 SRTAPSV
-1606 YQRMWKGEST
+1606 YQRGWKGDA
-1616 EVPLYTTNA
+1616 A
-1625 TTKKN
+1625 TMVGVGSGDTGER
-1630 VAISG
+1630 AIAG
-1635 NWSALT
+1635 NWSAVY
-1641 NDVAEKYEPGTGF
+1641 NKADEKYNAGTGF
-1654 SLKVQD
+1654 SLKVLD
-1660 VTGNNATFRL
+1660 LPEGTNNATFRL
-1670 PKADKE
+1670 PKADTE
-1676 YYYYSP
+1676 YTYSG
-1682 DGTDPDED
+1682 GTTTAQETNEITRTNANKLHVTDLNAGATTPTS
-1690 DKVDNISKDNAHR
+1690 ISVT
-1703 LQSDEIYK
+1703 LE
-1711 RDANSTVG
+1711 ANG
-1719 SIDVKGFKV
+1719 NNP
-1728 SLDESADGKY
+1728 Y

-1753 FFDET
+1753 FFAE
-1758 NGNGSVLEKKYWLV
+1758 NNNLESKYWV
-1772 TNGNQT
+1772 VDNNSQT
-1778 AAVGTGDGSWVTVDG
+1778 VAVGTEGSWVTVNG
-1793 SSTPKVAPLQSFFV
+1793 NSTPTVAPLQSFFV
-1807 QKKTGVSN
+1807 QKANNETGEITVK
-1815 NDIIFTQD
+1815 FTQD

-1828 DGGTNDGLR
+1828 GTGDGLR

-1843 ITATTTDGRTSRAA
+1843 ITATTSDGRTSRAA

-1942 ETPLHEGKTVSVPA
+1942 ETPLREGKTVSVPA

>member
-1 MKITNIYKKTAA
+1 MYKKTAA
-13 LIFLMVAALWPV
+13 LALMAASLALPTG
-25 AEAWGQVT
+25 AWGQVK
-33 GDKYR
+33 GDRYET
-38 IKLNP
+38 IYEAISDDFTVTLEG
-43 DVANIKARTE
+43 E
-53 DNQPAG
+53 DDQ
-59 DYENEGKTYYI
+59 DIGK
-70 NAAFDGDINT
+70 AFDGNYDGDGS
-80 WWMSSQSG
+80 WWEAKTAGEKTIVISFGEQPT
-88 KNINIYIPFTSIQ
+88 YIHSIDLMGGGGGS
-101 TIQSLHF
+101 TEKDLNM
-108 LRAGRE
+108 RPE
-114 SRREKIVEVYKLPSA
+114 SVIVEGTTAGDEVVSQTFSLKREERYATLTLNAENRKEYK
-129 GTINWDDPI
+129 T
-138 NANWELV
+138 
-145 ATFDN
+145 
-150 TANLNSR
+150 
-157 DYDYY
+157 
-162 LKNPIE
+162 LKLTLIPGKD
-168 TQYLRLRLVNQGD
+168 NQGKYHS
-181 TEPLVVN
+181 LVMN
-188 EITIYDSSNK
+188 EITLRSDVKSI
-198 YSSQRINHKPAKWHN
+198 QHKAAKWYD
-213 LREGGNTNESTGDTF
+213 LRGSNPNASTGDTF
-228 SEKEEMFDLKDNPL
+228 SEKEKMFDLKDNPL

-302 HEDNPE
+302 HESDPA

-314 TPTDLGDD
+314 TPPTDLGDD
-322 VYRLENGYVENPLKA
+322 VYRLKNGYVGNPLKA

-350 DDQFKEWFNIDEEIP
+350 DGQFKEWFETDIEGNTP
-365 GIDNNWYVVACDVS
+365 GRDNNWYVVACDVS
-379 TYKDYTS
+379 TYKDFS
-386 DETKLEEPTLSHRIL
+386 ESNEGELVEPTLSHRIL

-425 SDTYLEEYEITMP
+425 SSSSSDTYLEEYEITMP
-438 ATRIPNHTNE
+438 ATRIPNRTNE

-461 PDGTV
+461 PDETK
-466 NSGSLTVTIEEN
+466 NSGSLTVTIEE
-478 TNTAGISLTSSAT
+478 NTAGISLTSSAT
-491 STTASNSVNLTG
+491 STTGSNSVQLED
-503 SNRCIFFRYPSDG
+503 SNRCIFFLYPSDG
-516 GNNDGTYSVTQ
+516 GNTDDTYSVTQ
-527 PDDGS
+527 PTDGS

-564 MVNEIDNPTGQTDNA
+564 MVKEIDNPTGQTDNA
-579 SWRKLTYRTPDAL
+579 SWRKLTYRTPKAL
-592 ANSDMYELLTEL
+592 AESDMYELLTEL

-612 TGLDQY
+612 TELDQY
-618 RPAEYYPFPM
+618 RPDEYYPFPM

-652 AQWGYYSIT
+652 AQWGYYAIT
-661 SNYVE
+661 SDYVE

-730 ENNNTD
+730 ENDNTD

-768 IPETVVLSGFASGKN
+768 IPENVGLPGFDLDNN
-783 EWMHVYFSFIDDSEI
+783 EWMQVYFSFIDDSEI

-891 RASATQDEIKEAI
+891 RASATQDEIKAAI

-928 LYYKWNFNANTPYDD
+928 LYYKWDFDGNDEYDD
-943 SDGDCLAADN
+943 SQGDCLAANN
-953 NIAGEGETAKYA
+953 NIGTPDSPKYA

-1059 MRAFDDSGDEVEE
+1059 MRAFDDSGDEVEA
-1072 DASNIYF
+1072 DASDIYF

-1086 EEFEEKQANYGNVSL
+1086 EEFEKKQANYGNVSL

-1128 ETHISLIQ
+1128 ETHIRLIQ
-1136 HYLEQNP
+1136 LYLEQNP
-1143 DGEGLNSQLVLYRKT
+1143 DGEGLNSQLVLHRQT
-1158 LEIRLLEDGLKLAV
+1158 LEIRLLEDGLELAV
-1172 IPINPEPD
+1172 IPINPKPD

-1198 KAPQVQPGFEYVD
+1198 KAPQVQPGFEYMD
-1211 YQDAN
+1211 Y
-1216 GVTNDAYNPA
+1216 TNDAYNPA
-1226 MRIGLKQIK
+1226 MRIGLKQIE
-1235 ASESENN
+1235 ASKDHA
-1242 TITVN
+1242 ITVN
-1247 LRNAKFAYGDSDT
+1247 LRNAKFAYGDNDQ
-1260 NKPANYK
+1260 NKPDSYS
-1267 PEHLGLMD
+1267 PDHLGLMD
-1275 EDGDDNATSKGYIY
+1275 EDGNGYGYIY

-1316 LYAKPSPDTPD
+1316 LYANPSFTTPD
-1327 DNKMTIKF
+1327 DNQMKIKF
-1335 NLTDPMEA
+1335 NLTTSM
-1343 GGSDAFDPKEGY
+1343 GTGVNAFDPKEGY
-1355 SYTMHIHVEEKTNG
+1355 SYTMHIHVEEKTSG

-1384 MKVVPEYLEWSG
+1384 MKVVPEYLEWAG
-1396 TKTSDNWH
+1396 TETSDNWH

-1415 RINKAKE
+1415 RINKVIDE
-1422 ESSDYFTDG
+1422 SSSDYFTNG
-1431 SNKTEKAYVPM
+1431 SNTTEKAYVPM
-1442 LFTKVIMPKD
+1442 LFTKVIMPKN
-1452 SKVELYKAGFEG
+1452 SQVELYKAGFEG
-1464 DFTKN
+1464 NSGLQKD
-1469 MEWKTERP
+1469 MSWKTERP
-1477 GHINPPAI
+1477 DHINPPAI

-1494 YYDMMVYSRK
+1494 YYDMMVYSAN
-1504 GDNTDMATKPFRV
+1504 GDNKDMVTKPFRV
-1517 SLLDEIH
+1517 NLCNEIH
-1524 FEPGAEMMHAEYLLY
+1524 FEPGAEMMHAERLDYK
-1539 NKAWVDYQLDKGRWY
+1539 KAWVDYQLAGDRWY
-1554 TLASPLKAVV
+1554 ALSSPLKDVV
-1564 AGDFYTDSDDGKEK
+1564 SGDFYTDQSGMEE
-1578 QEYFTDITFIGN
+1578 QEYFTPIN
-1590 DLYNDN
+1590 WSKDN
-1596 LLNNRFKPSV
+1596 SRTAPSV
-1606 YQRMWKGEST
+1606 YQRGWKGDAATMVVST
-1616 EVPLYTTNA
+1616 GGTE
-1625 TTKKN
+1625 KR
-1630 VAISG
+1630 AIAG
-1635 NWSALT
+1635 NWSAVY
-1641 NDVAEKYEPGTGF
+1641 NKADEGYDAGTGF
-1654 SLKVQD
+1654 SLKVLD
-1660 VTGNNATFRL
+1660 LPEGTNNATFRL
-1670 PKADKE
+1670 PKADTK
-1676 YYYYSP
+1676 YTYS
-1682 DGTDPDED
+1682 DGTTATED
-1690 DKVDNISKDNAHR
+1690 IDRNDAHTLHVTDLNAGATTPTSISVPLK
-1703 LQSDEIYK
+1703 
-1711 RDANSTVG
+1711 ANG
-1719 SIDVKGFKV
+1719 NNP
-1728 SLDESADGKY
+1728 Y
-1738 YLVGNPFMAHLDMAK
+1738 YLVGNPFMAHLDMEK
-1753 FFDET
+1753 FFDENT
-1758 NGNGSVLEKKYWLV
+1758 GLEPKYWVVKGDNQEVGVGGDNGLIMTGNGKI
-1772 TNGNQT
+1772 
-1778 AAVGTGDGSWVTVDG
+1778 
-1793 SSTPKVAPLQSFFV
+1793 APLSSFFV
-1807 QKKTGVSN
+1807 MK
-1815 NDIIFTQD
+1815 NDNSTTTNDQVEFTVD

-1828 DGGTNDGLR
+1828 EVSSTSTNT
-1837 SANALT
+1837 NALT
-1843 ITATTTDGRTSRAA
+1843 ITATTSDGRTSRAA

-1865 ADYEASEDA
+1865 ADYEVSEDA

-1906 NIPLGVYGNKQEMV
+1906 NIPLGVYGSKQEMV

-1942 ETPLHEGKTVSVPA
+1942 ETPLREGKTVSVPA

-2030 YLITVSDQDGLQETR
+2030 YLITVSDQDGLQETK